1 MKKSLFKSKMT
12 AVAIAGVAIVLVALG
27 LILPGSNNLDN
38 GDMKNA
44 SAKKKIEKF
53 EDKSR
58 AKDVKKKNKPKVLK
72 EKLEFSK
79 DKSFAYTD
87 KISVRSEPYAEL
99 GSFKKDIKKA
109 GYKLASKP
117 FEINDK
123 YFAKVSIKKGKS
135 VGECEAEL
143 NKLSNVSGCERDRVF
158 KLSDDVDTAGSK
170 TVKEKPD
177 WSWED
182 LLPPWLKPKKP
193 KDKESKGYQID
204 KMNVESAW
212 NYVKDHK
219 KGKTKI
225 GAVDTGV
232 QGNHEDLQE
241 SLNKNESTCTEDAH
255 KDNGYNDLGS
265 HGSHVMGI
273 MVATTGNK
281 KGIKG
286 IATTYNN
293 NVVSALMVQ
302 AAFNSEEVKDG
313 KKVIKQYFKDEAM
326 AKGIKYAADRGCR
339 IVGLSI
345 SGLGGSSAVSEAVKY
360 ALGKGTLVVY
370 AAGNDSKDIGESGY
384 RENKNILAVISTDS
398 NDNKSG
404 FSNYGGAH
412 NKISAPGS
420 DIYSTVPNNSYS
432 HKSGT
437 SMACPAVNSVG
448 AMVAAI
454 NPSLEPQGIKRLLQN
469 TVDDLGASGYDDT
482 FGYGRV
488 NAWRAVTQA
497 ADKKS
502 VSFWYDYP
510 GLDGREECVKGAVV
524 SNGDSVGSQ
533 FPSDIDIKRPHYKL
547 KGWSTV
553 KGSNTVN
560 FTKDTKVYSN
570 MNVYA
575 VWARDKHKVEL
586 DADYDGGE
594 KIIAEIEWET
604 DLLLP
609 TPKAREGHKF
619 MGWST
624 VSNDAGHI
632 VPARYTVTKDIKLYA
647 VWKRNTHY
655 VSFDSAGGSNHPSSK
670 GIAYGDMIQSLPS
683 PGTKEGHK
691 FMGWSTVANDTGY
704 IVSVGYTVTR
714 DIKLYAVWKRNT
726 YYVSFDS
733 AGGSNHPNSMGI
745 AYGDMINSLPS
756 PGSKEG
762 HKFLGWSTVANDYR
776 EIITPAY
783 IVKKDIILYAVWE
796 TNTYNVTL
804 DARGGIFKSDSSHT
818 VRFSRKYGEAIGR
831 LPAADKL
838 HREAYEFAGWSREAN
853 DQGQDVNE
861 HAAVKGDLVIYAKW
875 KDIYLDVKY
884 YKNEANSSPAKVKSL
899 KYGSR
904 LSELLP
910 ESETAKEG
918 YDLVGYK
925 IVDDSGH
932 SFTYPV
938 SKIEDVKD
946 YVVKKSISI
955 YPMFKLQTF
964 NLKFNVNGGE
974 YSVNGDVKP
983 LDDVTYNYGDTVKL
997 TDLPDE
1003 NSLKKPNHVFLYWE
1017 YKTDSMQDYEKLP
1030 DNYVIKS
1037 DTSLRAMWDRI
1048 PAKVRFN
1055 LNGGNYMV
1063 DGKAEPLDDREYK
1076 NGDILRLSDLP
1087 NEDSLKKQ
1095 GHEFICWTYK
1105 SDDMDS
1111 YEVLPDNYVIGSSIS
1126 LLAAWKKVEVPKPK
1140 PEEPSKPV
1148 DPPKPPEPE
1157 KPPIPKKYK
1166 VSFAIGDAE
1175 GEASVLIVND
1185 GDTLGDKLPTN
1196 IHKEGMHFIG
1206 WSTKK
1211 GATYQNFYKFTKV
1224 NKNITLYPVF
1234 KTGFRKEIGKPGLTA
1249 VKANGYPKLTLKH
1262 PVANIHSAF
1271 KVYRKENNSSSKEV
1285 LVAVI
1290 QRNDEL
1296 SIFDFEA
1303 QPGKEYVYRAVAT
1316 MIDDGL
1322 EYYGES
1328 AISYVKAHKSIDL
1341 SVKLNNTGK
1350 TQLVFTPVDGAY
1362 RYKIKIR
1369 NVDMYTKGAKEEQLI
1384 DASELEKDSSG
1395 NYVYTMKDN
1404 TSGKYSVYTV
1414 EAMDGNAVL
1423 STSNEASIFKLDAV
1437 EKLKLKVKRFK
1448 KNRQVLLTFNRAK
1461 NADGYMIYKRTGKKG
1476 QFVLIK
1482 KLASKKAVIKYLDKK
1497 CKANKRY
1504 YYKVVAYKKLY
1515 GIIYRGVYS
1524 KIIGIKIK

>member
-12 AVAIAGVAIVLVALG
+12 AVAIAGVALVLVALG
-27 LILPGSNNLDN
+27 LMLPGSNNLDN

-79 DKSFAYTD
+79 DRSFAYTD

-232 QGNHEDLQE
+232 QGSHEDLQE

-286 IATTYNN
+286 IATTYDN
-293 NVVSALMVQ
+293 NVASALMVQ

-510 GLDGREECVKGAVV
+510 GLDEREECIKGAVV

-553 KGSNTVN
+553 KGSTTVN

-570 MNVYA
+570 MTVYA

-594 KIIAEIEWET
+594 KIIKEVEWGT
-604 DLLLP
+604 GILLP
-609 TPKAREGHKF
+609 TPKAREGYKF
-619 MGWST
+619 LGWST
-624 VSNDAGHI
+624 VSNDASHI
-632 VPARYTVTKDIKLYA
+632 VSEGHTVTKDIKFYA

-655 VSFDSAGGSNHPSSK
+655 VNFNSAGGS
-670 GIAYGDMIQSLPS
+670 Y
-683 PGTKEGHK
+683 
-691 FMGWSTVANDTGY
+691 
-704 IVSVGYTVTR
+704 
-714 DIKLYAVWKRNT
+714 
-726 YYVSFDS
+726 
-733 AGGSNHPNSMGI
+733 HPNSMKV

-831 LPAADKL
+831 LPAADEVY
-838 HREAYEFAGWSREAN
+838 REAYEFAGWSREAN

-884 YKNEANSSPAKVKSL
+884 YKDEANSSPAKVKSL

-904 LSELLP
+904 LGELLP

-964 NLKFNVNGGE
+964 NLKFNTNGGE

-1048 PAKVRFN
+1048 PAKVSFN
-1055 LNGGNYMV
+1055 LNGGDYMV
-1063 DGKAEPLDDREYK
+1063 DGKVETLEDRKYTY
-1076 NGDILRLSDLP
+1076 GDIIRLSDLP
-1087 NEDSLKKQ
+1087 TKDSLKKPN
-1095 GHEFICWTYK
+1095 HEFICWTYK
-1105 SDDMDS
+1105 SDDMSS
-1111 YEVLPDNYVIGSSIS
+1111 YEILPDNYVISSNIS
-1126 LLAAWKKVEVPKPK
+1126 LLAAWKKVEASKPE
-1140 PEEPSKPV
+1140 PEEPTKPV

-1157 KPPIPKKYK
+1157 KPSIPNKYK
-1166 VSFAIGDAE
+1166 VSFDIGGAE
-1175 GEASVLIVND
+1175 GDVSAIMVNAGEA
-1185 GDTLGDKLPTN
+1185 LGDKLPTN
-1196 IHKEGMHFIG
+1196 IHREGMHFMG

-1211 GATYQNFYKFTKV
+1211 GVEYQNFYKSTKV
-1224 NKNITLYPVF
+1224 NKSITLYPVF
-1234 KTGFRKEIGKPGLTA
+1234 KTGFRKAIGRPGLTA
-1249 VKANGYPKLTLKH
+1249 VKANGYPKLTIKH
-1262 PVANIHSAF
+1262 PSVNIHSAF
-1271 KVYRKENNSSSKEV
+1271 KVYRKENSSTGKEV

-1303 QPGKEYVYRAVAT
+1303 EPGKEYVYRAVAT
-1316 MIDDGL
+1316 MVEDGL

-1328 AISYVKAHKSIDL
+1328 AISYVKTHKSIDL

>member
-72 EKLEFSK
+72 GKLEFSK

-109 GYKLASKP
+109 GYKLASKL

-143 NKLSNVSGCERDRVF
+143 SKLSNVSGCERDRVF

-432 HKSGT
+432 NKSGT

-448 AMVAAI
+448 AMVAAV

-510 GLDGREECVKGAVV
+510 GLDEREECIKGAVV

-553 KGSNTVN
+553 KGSTTVN

-570 MNVYA
+570 MTVYA

-594 KIIAEIEWET
+594 KIIKEVEWGT
-604 DLLLP
+604 GILLP
-609 TPKAREGHKF
+609 TPKAREGYKF
-619 MGWST
+619 LGWST

-655 VSFDSAGGSNHPSSK
+655 VSFDSVGGS
-670 GIAYGDMIQSLPS
+670 Y
-683 PGTKEGHK
+683 
-691 FMGWSTVANDTGY
+691 
-704 IVSVGYTVTR
+704 
-714 DIKLYAVWKRNT
+714 
-726 YYVSFDS
+726 
-733 AGGSNHPNSMGI
+733 HPNSMKV

-831 LPAADKL
+831 LPAADEVY
-838 HREAYEFAGWSREAN
+838 REAYEFVGWSREAN

-884 YKNEANSSPAKVKSL
+884 YKDEANSSPAKVKSL

-904 LSELLP
+904 LGELLP

-964 NLKFNVNGGE
+964 NLKFNTNGGE

-1037 DTSLRAMWDRI
+1037 DTSLRAMWGRI
-1048 PAKVRFN
+1048 PAKVSFN
-1055 LNGGNYMV
+1055 LNGGDYMV
-1063 DGKAEPLDDREYK
+1063 DGKVETLEDRKYTY
-1076 NGDILRLSDLP
+1076 GDIIRLSDLP
-1087 NEDSLKKQ
+1087 TKDSLKKPN
-1095 GHEFICWTYK
+1095 HEFICWTYK
-1105 SDDMDS
+1105 SDDMSS
-1111 YEVLPDNYVIGSSIS
+1111 YEILPDNYVISSNIS
-1126 LLAAWKKVEVPKPK
+1126 LLAAWKKTEAPK
-1140 PEEPSKPV
+1140 PEPEEPTKPV

-1157 KPPIPKKYK
+1157 KPSIPNKYK
-1166 VSFAIGDAE
+1166 VSFDIGSAE
-1175 GEASVLIVND
+1175 GSVSEITVNA
-1185 GDTLGDKLPTN
+1185 GETLGDKLPTN
-1196 IHKEGMHFIG
+1196 IHREGMHFMG

-1211 GATYQNFYKFTKV
+1211 GVEYQNFYKSTKV
-1224 NKNITLYPVF
+1224 NKSITLYPVF
-1234 KTGFRKEIGKPGLTA
+1234 KTGFRKAIGKPGLTA
-1249 VKANGYPKLTLKH
+1249 VKANGYPKLTIKH
-1262 PVANIHSAF
+1262 PSANIHSAF
-1271 KVYRKENNSSSKEV
+1271 KVYRKENSSTGKEV

-1303 QPGKEYVYRAVAT
+1303 EPGKEYVYRAVAT
-1316 MIDDGL
+1316 MVEDGL

-1328 AISYVKAHKSIDL
+1328 AISYVKTHKSIDL

>member
-27 LILPGSNNLDN
+27 LMLPGSKNLDN
-38 GDMKNA
+38 GDIKNA
-44 SAKKKIEKF
+44 LAKKKIEKS
-53 EDKSR
+53 EDGLR

-79 DKSFAYTD
+79 DRSFAYTD

-143 NKLSNVSGCERDRVF
+143 SKLSNVSGCERDRVF

-232 QGNHEDLQE
+232 QGSHEDLQE

-510 GLDGREECVKGAVV
+510 GLDEREECIKGAVV

-553 KGSNTVN
+553 KGSTTVN

-570 MNVYA
+570 MTVYA

-594 KIIAEIEWET
+594 KIIKEVEWGT
-604 DLLLP
+604 GILLP
-609 TPKAREGHKF
+609 TPKAREGYKF
-619 MGWST
+619 LGWST
-624 VSNDAGHI
+624 VSNDASHI
-632 VPARYTVTKDIKLYA
+632 VSEGHTVTKDIKFYA

-655 VSFDSAGGSNHPSSK
+655 VNFNSAGGSYHPNSMK
-670 GIAYGDMIQSLPS
+670 VAYGDMIKSLPS
-683 PGTKEGHK
+683 PG
-691 FMGWSTVANDTGY
+691 V
-704 IVSVGYTVTR
+704 
-714 DIKLYAVWKRNT
+714 
-726 YYVSFDS
+726 
-733 AGGSNHPNSMGI
+733 
-745 AYGDMINSLPS
+745 
-756 PGSKEG
+756 KEG

-776 EIITPAY
+776 KIILPGY
-783 IVKKDIILYAVWE
+783 IVKKDVTLHAVWE
-796 TNTYNVTL
+796 INTYNITL

-831 LPAADKL
+831 LPAADEVY
-838 HREAYEFAGWSREAN
+838 REAYEFAGWSREAN

-884 YKNEANSSPAKVKSL
+884 YKDEANSSPAKVKSL

-904 LSELLP
+904 LGELLP

-964 NLKFNVNGGE
+964 NLKFNTNGGE
-974 YSVNGDVKP
+974 HSVNGDVKP

-1003 NSLKKPNHVFLYWE
+1003 SSLKKPNHVFLYWE

-1048 PAKVRFN
+1048 PAKVSFN
-1055 LNGGNYMV
+1055 LNGGDYMV
-1063 DGKAEPLDDREYK
+1063 DGKVETLEDRKYTY
-1076 NGDILRLSDLP
+1076 GDIIRLSDLP
-1087 NEDSLKKQ
+1087 TKDSLKKPN
-1095 GHEFICWTYK
+1095 HEFICWTYK
-1105 SDDMDS
+1105 SDDMSS
-1111 YEVLPDNYVIGSSIS
+1111 YEILPDNYVISSNIS
-1126 LLAAWKKVEVPKPK
+1126 LLAAWKKVEAPK
-1140 PEEPSKPV
+1140 PEPEEPTKPI

-1157 KPPIPKKYK
+1157 KPSIPNKYK
-1166 VSFAIGDAE
+1166 VSFDIGGAE
-1175 GEASVLIVND
+1175 GDVSAITVNAGEA
-1185 GDTLGDKLPTN
+1185 LGDKLPTN
-1196 IHKEGMHFIG
+1196 IHREGMHFMG

-1211 GATYQNFYKFTKV
+1211 GAEYQNFYKSTKV
-1224 NKNITLYPVF
+1224 NKSITLYPVF
-1234 KTGFRKEIGKPGLTA
+1234 KTGFRKAIGRPGLTA
-1249 VKANGYPKLTLKH
+1249 VKANGYPKLTIKH
-1262 PVANIHSAF
+1262 PSANIHSAF
-1271 KVYRKENNSSSKEV
+1271 KVYRKENSSTGKEV

-1303 QPGKEYVYRAVAT
+1303 EPGKEYVYRAVAT
-1316 MIDDGL
+1316 MVEDGL

-1328 AISYVKAHKSIDL
+1328 AISYVKTHKSIDL

-1404 TSGKYSVYTV
+1404 TSGKYFVYTV

-1461 NADGYMIYKRTGKKG
+1461 NADGYMIYKKTGKKG

-1524 KIIGIKIK
+1524 KIIGIKTK

>member
-27 LILPGSNNLDN
+27 LMLPGSKNLDN
-38 GDMKNA
+38 GDIKNA
-44 SAKKKIEKF
+44 LAKKKIEKS
-53 EDKSR
+53 EDGLR

-79 DKSFAYTD
+79 DRSFAYTD

-143 NKLSNVSGCERDRVF
+143 SKLSNVSGCERDRVF

-510 GLDGREECVKGAVV
+510 GLDEREECIKGAVV

-553 KGSNTVN
+553 KGSTTVN

-570 MNVYA
+570 MTVYA

-594 KIIAEIEWET
+594 KIIKEVEWET

-655 VSFDSAGGSNHPSSK
+655 VSFDSVGGSNHPGSI

-691 FMGWSTVANDTGY
+691 FMGWSTVANDYGK
-704 IVSVGYTVTR
+704 I
-714 DIKLYAVWKRNT
+714 
-726 YYVSFDS
+726 
-733 AGGSNHPNSMGI
+733 I
-745 AYGDMINSLPS
+745 ASS
-756 PGSKEG
+756 
-762 HKFLGWSTVANDYR
+762 
-776 EIITPAY
+776 Y
-783 IVKKDIILYAVWE
+783 IVKKDISLYAVWE
-796 TNTYNVTL
+796 KNTYNVTL

-831 LPAADKL
+831 LPAADEVY
-838 HREAYEFAGWSREAN
+838 REAYEFAGWSREAN

-884 YKNEANSSPAKVKSL
+884 YKDEANSSPAKVKSL

-904 LSELLP
+904 LGELLP

-946 YVVKKSISI
+946 YVVKKPISI

-983 LDDVTYNYGDTVKL
+983 LADVTYNYGDTVKL

-1048 PAKVRFN
+1048 PAKVSFN
-1055 LNGGNYMV
+1055 LNGGDYMV
-1063 DGKAEPLDDREYK
+1063 DGKVETLEDRKYTY
-1076 NGDILRLSDLP
+1076 GDIIRLSDLP
-1087 NEDSLKKQ
+1087 TKDSLKKPN
-1095 GHEFICWTYK
+1095 HEFICWTYK
-1105 SDDMDS
+1105 SDDMSS
-1111 YEVLPDNYVIGSSIS
+1111 YEILPDNYVISSNIS
-1126 LLAAWKKVEVPKPK
+1126 LLAAWKKVEASKPE
-1140 PEEPSKPV
+1140 PEEPTKPV

-1157 KPPIPKKYK
+1157 KPSILNKYK
-1166 VSFAIGDAE
+1166 VSFDIGGAE
-1175 GEASVLIVND
+1175 GDVSAIMVNAGEA
-1185 GDTLGDKLPTN
+1185 LGDKLPTN
-1196 IHKEGMHFIG
+1196 IHREGMHFMG

-1211 GATYQNFYKFTKV
+1211 GVEYQNFYKSTKV
-1224 NKNITLYPVF
+1224 NKSITLYPVF
-1234 KTGFRKEIGKPGLTA
+1234 KTGFRKAIGRPGLTA
-1249 VKANGYPKLTLKH
+1249 VKANGYPKLTIKH
-1262 PVANIHSAF
+1262 PSANIHSAF
-1271 KVYRKENNSSSKEV
+1271 KVYRKENSSTGKEV

-1303 QPGKEYVYRAVAT
+1303 EPGKEYVYRAVAT
-1316 MIDDGL
+1316 MVEDGL

-1341 SVKLNNTGK
+1341 SVKLNTAGK
-1350 TQLVFTPVDGAY
+1350 TQLVFTPIDGAY

-1369 NVDMYTKGAKEEQLI
+1369 NVDMYTKSAKKEQFI
-1384 DASELEKDSSG
+1384 DASKLEKDSSG
-1395 NYVYTMKDN
+1395 NCVYTIKDN
-1404 TSGKYSVYTV
+1404 TSGKYFVYTV
-1414 EAMDGNAVL
+1414 EAMDDNAVL
-1423 STSNEASIFKLDAV
+1423 STSNEAAIFRLDAV
-1437 EKLKLKVKRFK
+1437 KQFKLKVKRLK

-1461 NADGYMIYKRTGKKG
+1461 NADGYMIYKKTGKKG

>member
-87 KISVRSEPYAEL
+87 KISVRSKSYAEL

-143 NKLSNVSGCERDRVF
+143 SKLSNVSGCERDRVF

-510 GLDGREECVKGAVV
+510 GLDEREECIKGAVV

-553 KGSNTVN
+553 KGSTTVN

-594 KIIAEIEWET
+594 KIIKEVEWGT
-604 DLLLP
+604 GILLP
-609 TPKAREGHKF
+609 TPKAREGYKF
-619 MGWST
+619 LGWST
-624 VSNDAGHI
+624 VSNDASHI
-632 VPARYTVTKDIKLYA
+632 VSAGYTVTKDIKFYA

-655 VSFDSAGGSNHPSSK
+655 VNFNSAGGS
-670 GIAYGDMIQSLPS
+670 Y
-683 PGTKEGHK
+683 
-691 FMGWSTVANDTGY
+691 
-704 IVSVGYTVTR
+704 
-714 DIKLYAVWKRNT
+714 
-726 YYVSFDS
+726 
-733 AGGSNHPNSMGI
+733 HPNSMKV

-831 LPAADKL
+831 LPAADEVY
-838 HREAYEFAGWSREAN
+838 REAYEFAGWSREAN

-884 YKNEANSSPAKVKSL
+884 YKDEANSSPAKVKSL

-904 LSELLP
+904 LGELLP

-946 YVVKKSISI
+946 YVVKKPISI

-983 LDDVTYNYGDTVKL
+983 LADVTYNYGDTVKL

-1030 DNYVIKS
+1030 DNYVIRS
-1037 DTSLRAMWDRI
+1037 DISLRARWDRI
-1048 PAKVRFN
+1048 PAKVSFN
-1055 LNGGNYMV
+1055 LNGGDYMA
-1063 DGKAEPLDDREYK
+1063 DGKVETLEDRKYTY
-1076 NGDILRLSDLP
+1076 GDIIRLSDLP
-1087 NEDSLKKQ
+1087 TKDSLKKPN
-1095 GHEFICWTYK
+1095 HEFICWTYK
-1105 SDDMDS
+1105 SDDMSS
-1111 YEVLPDNYVIGSSIS
+1111 YEILPDNYVISSNIS
-1126 LLAAWKKVEVPKPK
+1126 LLAAWKKVEASKPE
-1140 PEEPSKPV
+1140 PEEPTKPV

-1157 KPPIPKKYK
+1157 KPSIPNKYK
-1166 VSFAIGDAE
+1166 VSFDIGGAE
-1175 GEASVLIVND
+1175 GDVSAIMVNAGEA
-1185 GDTLGDKLPTN
+1185 LGDKLPTN
-1196 IHKEGMHFIG
+1196 IHREGMHFMG

-1211 GATYQNFYKFTKV
+1211 GVEYQNFYKSTKV
-1224 NKNITLYPVF
+1224 NKSITLYPVF
-1234 KTGFRKEIGKPGLTA
+1234 KTGFRKAIGRPGLTA
-1249 VKANGYPKLTLKH
+1249 VKANGYPKLTIKH
-1262 PVANIHSAF
+1262 PSANIHSAF
-1271 KVYRKENNSSSKEV
+1271 KVYRKENSSTGKEV

-1303 QPGKEYVYRAVAT
+1303 EPGKEYVYRAVAT
-1316 MIDDGL
+1316 MVEDGL

-1328 AISYVKAHKSIDL
+1328 AISYVKTHKSIDL

>member
-87 KISVRSEPYAEL
+87 KISVRSKSYAEL

-143 NKLSNVSGCERDRVF
+143 SKLSNVSGCERDRVF

-286 IATTYNN
+286 IATTYDN
-293 NVVSALMVQ
+293 NVASALMVQ

-313 KKVIKQYFKDEAM
+313 KKVIKQYFKEEAM
-326 AKGIKYAADRGCR
+326 AKGIKYAADKGCR

-345 SGLGGSSAVSEAVKY
+345 SGRGGSITVSEAVKY

-370 AAGNDSKDIGESGY
+370 AAGNDSQDIGKIGY
-384 RENKNILAVISTDS
+384 ENKNILAVISTDS

-432 HKSGT
+432 NKSGT

-510 GLDGREECVKGAVV
+510 GLDEREECIKGAVV

-553 KGSNTVN
+553 KGSTTVN

-570 MNVYA
+570 MTVYA

-594 KIIAEIEWET
+594 KIIKEVEWET

-655 VSFDSAGGSNHPSSK
+655 VSFDSVGGSYHPNSMK
-670 GIAYGDMIQSLPS
+670 VAYGDMIKSLPS
-683 PGTKEGHK
+683 PG
-691 FMGWSTVANDTGY
+691 V
-704 IVSVGYTVTR
+704 
-714 DIKLYAVWKRNT
+714 
-726 YYVSFDS
+726 
-733 AGGSNHPNSMGI
+733 
-745 AYGDMINSLPS
+745 
-756 PGSKEG
+756 KEG

-776 EIITPAY
+776 EIITPSY
-783 IVKKDIILYAVWE
+783 IVKKDVTLHAVWE
-796 TNTYNVTL
+796 TNTYNITL
-804 DARGGIFKSDSSHT
+804 DARGGIFKSVSSHT
-818 VRFSRKYGEAIGR
+818 IKFSRKYGEAIGR

-838 HREAYEFAGWSREAN
+838 HREAYEFAGWSKEAN
-853 DQGQDVNE
+853 DLGQDVNE

-946 YVVKKSISI
+946 YVVKKPISI

-964 NLKFNVNGGE
+964 NLKFNTNGGE

-1048 PAKVRFN
+1048 PAKVSFN
-1055 LNGGNYMV
+1055 LNGGDYMV
-1063 DGKAEPLDDREYK
+1063 DGKVETLEDRKYTY
-1076 NGDILRLSDLP
+1076 GDIIMLSDLP
-1087 NEDSLKKQ
+1087 TKDSLKKPN
-1095 GHEFICWTYK
+1095 HEFICWTYK
-1105 SDDMDS
+1105 SDDMSS
-1111 YEVLPDNYVIGSSIS
+1111 YEILPDNYVISSNIS
-1126 LLAAWKKVEVPKPK
+1126 LLAAWKKVEAPK
-1140 PEEPSKPV
+1140 PEPEEPTKPV

-1157 KPPIPKKYK
+1157 KPSIPNKYK
-1166 VSFAIGDAE
+1166 VSFDIGGAE
-1175 GEASVLIVND
+1175 GDVSAITVNAGEA
-1185 GDTLGDKLPTN
+1185 LGDKLPTN
-1196 IHKEGMHFIG
+1196 IHREGMHFMG

-1211 GATYQNFYKFTKV
+1211 GAEYQNFYKFTKV
-1224 NKNITLYPVF
+1224 NKNITLYSVF
-1234 KTGFRKEIGKPGLTA
+1234 KTGFRKEIEKPGLTA

-1341 SVKLNNTGK
+1341 SVKLNTAGK
-1350 TQLVFTPVDGAY
+1350 TQLVFTPIDGAY

-1369 NVDMYTKGAKEEQLI
+1369 NVDMYTKSAKKEQFI
-1384 DASELEKDSSG
+1384 DASKLEKDSSG
-1395 NYVYTMKDN
+1395 NCVYTIKDN
-1404 TSGKYSVYTV
+1404 TSGKYFVYTV
-1414 EAMDGNAVL
+1414 EAMDDNAVL
-1423 STSNEASIFKLDAV
+1423 STSNEAAIFRLDAV
-1437 EKLKLKVKRFK
+1437 KQFKLKVKRLK

-1461 NADGYMIYKRTGKKG
+1461 NADGYMIYKKTGKKG

>member
-87 KISVRSEPYAEL
+87 KISVRSKSYAEL

-143 NKLSNVSGCERDRVF
+143 SKLSNVSGCERDRVF

-232 QGNHEDLQE
+232 QGSHEDLQE

-286 IATTYNN
+286 IATTYDN
-293 NVVSALMVQ
+293 NVASALMVQ

-510 GLDGREECVKGAVV
+510 GLDEREECVKGAVV

-553 KGSNTVN
+553 KGSTTVN

-570 MNVYA
+570 MTVYA
-575 VWARDKHKVEL
+575 VWARDKHRVEL

-594 KIIAEIEWET
+594 KIIKEVEWET

-655 VSFDSAGGSNHPSSK
+655 VSFDSVGGSNHPGSM
-670 GIAYGDMIQSLPS
+670 GIAYGDMIRSLPS

-691 FMGWSTVANDTGY
+691 FMGWSTVANDYGK
-704 IVSVGYTVTR
+704 I
-714 DIKLYAVWKRNT
+714 
-726 YYVSFDS
+726 
-733 AGGSNHPNSMGI
+733 I
-745 AYGDMINSLPS
+745 ASS
-756 PGSKEG
+756 
-762 HKFLGWSTVANDYR
+762 
-776 EIITPAY
+776 Y
-783 IVKKDIILYAVWE
+783 IVKKDISLYAVWE
-796 TNTYNVTL
+796 KNTYNVTL
-804 DARGGIFKSDSSHT
+804 DARGGIFKSDSSNT

-831 LPAADKL
+831 LPAADEVY
-838 HREAYEFAGWSREAN
+838 REAYEFAGWSREAN

-884 YKNEANSSPAKVKSL
+884 YKDEANSSPAKVKSL

-904 LSELLP
+904 LGELLP

-946 YVVKKSISI
+946 YVVKKPISI

-964 NLKFNVNGGE
+964 NLKFNTNGGE
-974 YSVNGDVKP
+974 HSVNGDVKP

-1003 NSLKKPNHVFLYWE
+1003 SSLKKPNHVFLYWE

-1037 DTSLRAMWDRI
+1037 DTSLRAMWGRI
-1048 PAKVRFN
+1048 PAKVSFN
-1055 LNGGNYMV
+1055 LNGGDYMV
-1063 DGKAEPLDDREYK
+1063 DGKVETLEDRKYTY
-1076 NGDILRLSDLP
+1076 GDIIRLSDLP
-1087 NEDSLKKQ
+1087 TKDSLKKPN
-1095 GHEFICWTYK
+1095 HEFICWTYK
-1105 SDDMDS
+1105 SDDMSS
-1111 YEVLPDNYVIGSSIS
+1111 YEILPDNYVISSNIS
-1126 LLAAWKKVEVPKPK
+1126 LLAAWKKVEASKPE
-1140 PEEPSKPV
+1140 PEEPTKPV

-1157 KPPIPKKYK
+1157 KPSIPNKYK
-1166 VSFAIGDAE
+1166 VSFDIGGAE
-1175 GEASVLIVND
+1175 GDVSAIMVNAGEA
-1185 GDTLGDKLPTN
+1185 LGDKLPTN
-1196 IHKEGMHFIG
+1196 IHREGMHFMG

-1211 GATYQNFYKFTKV
+1211 GVEYQNFYKSTKV
-1224 NKNITLYPVF
+1224 NKSITLYPVF
-1234 KTGFRKEIGKPGLTA
+1234 KTGFRKAIGRPGLTA
-1249 VKANGYPKLTLKH
+1249 VKANGYPKLTIKH
-1262 PVANIHSAF
+1262 PSVNIHSAF
-1271 KVYRKENNSSSKEV
+1271 KVYRKENSSTGKEV

-1303 QPGKEYVYRAVAT
+1303 EPGKEYVYRAVAT

-1328 AISYVKAHKSIDL
+1328 AISYVKTHKSIDL
-1341 SVKLNNTGK
+1341 SVKLNTAGK
-1350 TQLVFTPVDGAY
+1350 TQLVFTPIDGAY

-1369 NVDMYTKGAKEEQLI
+1369 NVDMYTKSAKKEQFI
-1384 DASELEKDSSG
+1384 DASKLEKDSSG
-1395 NYVYTMKDN
+1395 NCVYTIKDN
-1404 TSGKYSVYTV
+1404 TSGKYFVYTV
-1414 EAMDGNAVL
+1414 EAMDDNAVL
-1423 STSNEASIFKLDAV
+1423 STSNEAAIFRLDAV
-1437 EKLKLKVKRFK
+1437 KQFKLKVKRLK

-1461 NADGYMIYKRTGKKG
+1461 NADGYMIYKKTGKKG

>member
-27 LILPGSNNLDN
+27 LILPGSKNLDN
-38 GDMKNA
+38 GDLKNA
-44 SAKKKIEKF
+44 SARKKVEKS
-53 EDKSR
+53 EDRSKV
-58 AKDVKKKNKPKVLK
+58 KDVKKKNKPKVLK

-79 DKSFAYTD
+79 DRSFAYTD
-87 KISVRSEPYAEL
+87 KISVRSKPYAEL

-109 GYKLASKP
+109 GYKLTSEP

-170 TVKEKPD
+170 IVKEKPD

-182 LLPPWLKPKKP
+182 LLPPWLRPKKP

-212 NYVKDHK
+212 NYVKDNK
-219 KGKTKI
+219 KTKTKI

-281 KGIKG
+281 IGIKG

-293 NVVSALMVQ
+293 NVASALMVQ

-326 AKGIKYAADRGCR
+326 AKGIKYAADKGCR

-370 AAGNDSKDIGESGY
+370 AAGNDSKDIGESSY

-398 NDNKSG
+398 DDNKSG

-432 HKSGT
+432 NKSGT

-510 GLDGREECVKGAVV
+510 GLDEREECVKGAVV

-533 FPSDIDIKRPHYKL
+533 FPSDVDIKRPHYKL

-553 KGSNTVN
+553 KGSTTVN

-570 MNVYA
+570 MTVYA
-575 VWARDKHKVEL
+575 VWAIDKHKVEL

-594 KIIAEIEWET
+594 KIIKEVEWGT
-604 DLLLP
+604 GILLP

-691 FMGWSTVANDTGY
+691 FMGWSTVANDYGK
-704 IVSVGYTVTR
+704 I
-714 DIKLYAVWKRNT
+714 
-726 YYVSFDS
+726 
-733 AGGSNHPNSMGI
+733 I
-745 AYGDMINSLPS
+745 ASS
-756 PGSKEG
+756 
-762 HKFLGWSTVANDYR
+762 
-776 EIITPAY
+776 Y
-783 IVKKDIILYAVWE
+783 IVKKDISLYAVWE
-796 TNTYNVTL
+796 KNTYNVTL

-831 LPAADKL
+831 LPAADEVY
-838 HREAYEFAGWSREAN
+838 REAYEFAGWSREAN

-884 YKNEANSSPAKVKSL
+884 YKDEANSSPAKVKSL

-904 LSELLP
+904 LGELLP

-946 YVVKKSISI
+946 YVVKKTISI

-983 LDDVTYNYGDTVKL
+983 LADVTYNYGDTVKL

-1030 DNYVIKS
+1030 DNYVIRS
-1037 DTSLRAMWDRI
+1037 DISLRARWDRI
-1048 PAKVRFN
+1048 PAKVSFN
-1055 LNGGNYMV
+1055 LNGGDYMV
-1063 DGKAEPLDDREYK
+1063 DGKVETLEDRKYTY
-1076 NGDILRLSDLP
+1076 GDIIRLSDLP
-1087 NEDSLKKQ
+1087 TKDSLKKPN
-1095 GHEFICWTYK
+1095 HEFICWTYK
-1105 SDDMDS
+1105 SDDMSS
-1111 YEVLPDNYVIGSSIS
+1111 YEILPDNYVISSNIS
-1126 LLAAWKKVEVPKPK
+1126 LLAAWKKVEAPK
-1140 PEEPSKPV
+1140 PEPEEPTKPV

-1157 KPPIPKKYK
+1157 KPSIPNKYK
-1166 VSFAIGDAE
+1166 VSFDIGGAE
-1175 GEASVLIVND
+1175 GDVSAIMVNAGEA
-1185 GDTLGDKLPTN
+1185 LGDKLPTN
-1196 IHKEGMHFIG
+1196 IHREGMHFMG

-1211 GATYQNFYKFTKV
+1211 GVEYQNFYKSTKV
-1224 NKNITLYPVF
+1224 NKSITLYPVF
-1234 KTGFRKEIGKPGLTA
+1234 KTGFRKAIGRPGLTA
-1249 VKANGYPKLTLKH
+1249 VKANGYPKLTIKH
-1262 PVANIHSAF
+1262 PSANIHSAF
-1271 KVYRKENNSSSKEV
+1271 KVYRKENSSTGKEV

-1303 QPGKEYVYRAVAT
+1303 EPGKEYVYRAVAT
-1316 MIDDGL
+1316 MVEDGL

-1328 AISYVKAHKSIDL
+1328 AISYVKTHKSIDL

-1448 KNRQVLLTFNRAK
+1448 KNRQVSLTFNRAK

-1515 GIIYRGVYS
+1515 GIIYRGIYS
-1524 KIIGIKIK
+1524 KVTGIRVK

>member
-1 MKKSLFKSKMT
+1 MKKSSFEAKMI
-12 AVAIAGVAIVLVALG
+12 AVVIAGVAIVLVALG
-27 LILPGSNNLDN
+27 LMLPGSNNLDN

-79 DKSFAYTD
+79 DRSFAYTD
-87 KISVRSEPYAEL
+87 KISVRSKPYAEL

-109 GYKLASKP
+109 GYKLTSEP

-170 TVKEKPD
+170 IVKEKPD

-212 NYVKDHK
+212 NYVKDNK
-219 KGKTKI
+219 KTKTKI

-281 KGIKG
+281 IGIKG

-293 NVVSALMVQ
+293 NVASALMVQ

-326 AKGIKYAADRGCR
+326 SKGIKYAADKGCR
-339 IVGLSI
+339 IVGFSI

-370 AAGNDSKDIGESGY
+370 AAGNDSKDIGESSY

-398 NDNKSG
+398 DDNKSG

-432 HKSGT
+432 NKSGT

-510 GLDGREECVKGAVV
+510 GLDEREECIKGAVV

-553 KGSNTVN
+553 KGSTTVN

-570 MNVYA
+570 MTVYA

-594 KIIAEIEWET
+594 KIIKEVEWGT
-604 DLLLP
+604 GILLP
-609 TPKAREGHKF
+609 TPKAREGYKF
-619 MGWST
+619 LGWST
-624 VSNDAGHI
+624 VSNDASHI
-632 VPARYTVTKDIKLYA
+632 VSEGHTVTKDIKFYA

-655 VSFDSAGGSNHPSSK
+655 VNFNSAGGS
-670 GIAYGDMIQSLPS
+670 Y
-683 PGTKEGHK
+683 
-691 FMGWSTVANDTGY
+691 
-704 IVSVGYTVTR
+704 
-714 DIKLYAVWKRNT
+714 
-726 YYVSFDS
+726 
-733 AGGSNHPNSMGI
+733 HPNSMKV

-831 LPAADKL
+831 LPAADEVY
-838 HREAYEFAGWSREAN
+838 REAYEFAGWSREAN

-884 YKNEANSSPAKVKSL
+884 YKDEANSSPAKVKSL

-904 LSELLP
+904 LGELLP

-946 YVVKKSISI
+946 YVVKKPISI

-1017 YKTDSMQDYEKLP
+1017 YKTDSTQDYEKLP

-1037 DTSLRAMWDRI
+1037 DTSLRARWDRI
-1048 PAKVRFN
+1048 PAKVSFN
-1055 LNGGNYMV
+1055 LNGGDYMV
-1063 DGKAEPLDDREYK
+1063 DGKVETLEDRKYTY
-1076 NGDILRLSDLP
+1076 GDIIRLSDLP
-1087 NEDSLKKQ
+1087 TKDSLKKPN
-1095 GHEFICWTYK
+1095 HEFICWTYK
-1105 SDDMDS
+1105 SDAMSS
-1111 YEVLPDNYVIGSSIS
+1111 YEILPDNYVISSNIS
-1126 LLAAWKKVEVPKPK
+1126 LLAAWKKVAAPK
-1140 PEEPSKPV
+1140 PEPEEPTKPV

-1157 KPPIPKKYK
+1157 KPSIPNKYK
-1166 VSFAIGDAE
+1166 VSFDIGGAE
-1175 GEASVLIVND
+1175 GDVSAIMVNAGEA
-1185 GDTLGDKLPTN
+1185 LGDKLPTN
-1196 IHKEGMHFIG
+1196 IHREGMHFMG

-1211 GATYQNFYKFTKV
+1211 GVEYQNFYKSTKV
-1224 NKNITLYPVF
+1224 NKSITLYPVF
-1234 KTGFRKEIGKPGLTA
+1234 KTGFRKAIGRPGLTA
-1249 VKANGYPKLTLKH
+1249 VKANGYPKLTIKH
-1262 PVANIHSAF
+1262 PSVNIHSAF
-1271 KVYRKENNSSSKEV
+1271 KVYRKENSSTGKEV

-1303 QPGKEYVYRAVAT
+1303 EPGKEYVYRAVAT
-1316 MIDDGL
+1316 MVEDGL

-1328 AISYVKAHKSIDL
+1328 AISYVKTHKSIDL

-1515 GIIYRGVYS
+1515 GIIYRGIYS
-1524 KIIGIKIK
+1524 KVTGIRVK

>member
-143 NKLSNVSGCERDRVF
+143 SKLSNVSGCERDRVF

-241 SLNKNESTCTEDAH
+241 SLNKSESTCTEDAH

-510 GLDGREECVKGAVV
+510 GLDEREECIKGAVV

-553 KGSNTVN
+553 KGSTTVN

-570 MNVYA
+570 MTVYA

-594 KIIAEIEWET
+594 KIIKEVEWGT
-604 DLLLP
+604 GILLP
-609 TPKAREGHKF
+609 TPKAREGYKF
-619 MGWST
+619 LGWST

-655 VSFDSAGGSNHPSSK
+655 VNFNSAGGSYHPNSMK
-670 GIAYGDMIQSLPS
+670 VAYGDMINSLPS

-691 FMGWSTVANDTGY
+691 FMGWSTVANDYGK
-704 IVSVGYTVTR
+704 I
-714 DIKLYAVWKRNT
+714 
-726 YYVSFDS
+726 
-733 AGGSNHPNSMGI
+733 I
-745 AYGDMINSLPS
+745 ASS
-756 PGSKEG
+756 
-762 HKFLGWSTVANDYR
+762 
-776 EIITPAY
+776 Y
-783 IVKKDIILYAVWE
+783 IVKKDISLYAVWE
-796 TNTYNVTL
+796 KNTYNVTL
-804 DARGGIFKSDSSHT
+804 DARGGIFKSVSSHT
-818 VRFSRKYGEAIGR
+818 IKFSRKYGEAIGR

-838 HREAYEFAGWSREAN
+838 HREAYEFAGWSKEAN
-853 DQGQDVNE
+853 DLGQDVNE

-946 YVVKKSISI
+946 YVVKKPISI

-983 LDDVTYNYGDTVKL
+983 LADVTYNYGDTVKL

-1037 DTSLRAMWDRI
+1037 DTSLRAMWGRI
-1048 PAKVRFN
+1048 PAKVSFN
-1055 LNGGNYMV
+1055 LNGGDYMA
-1063 DGKAEPLDDREYK
+1063 DGKVETLEDRKYTY
-1076 NGDILRLSDLP
+1076 GDIIRLSDLP
-1087 NEDSLKKQ
+1087 TKDSLKKLN
-1095 GHEFICWTYK
+1095 HEFICWTYK
-1105 SDDMDS
+1105 SDDMSS
-1111 YEVLPDNYVIGSSIS
+1111 YEILPDNYVISSNIS
-1126 LLAAWKKVEVPKPK
+1126 LLAAWKKVEAPK
-1140 PEEPSKPV
+1140 PEPEEPTKPV

-1157 KPPIPKKYK
+1157 KPSIPNKYK
-1166 VSFAIGDAE
+1166 VSFDIGGAE
-1175 GEASVLIVND
+1175 GDVSAIMVNAGEA
-1185 GDTLGDKLPTN
+1185 LGDKLPTN
-1196 IHKEGMHFIG
+1196 IHREGMHFMG

-1211 GATYQNFYKFTKV
+1211 GVEYQNFYKSTKV
-1224 NKNITLYPVF
+1224 NKSITLYPVF
-1234 KTGFRKEIGKPGLTA
+1234 KTGFRKAIGRPGLTA
-1249 VKANGYPKLTLKH
+1249 VKANGYPKLTIKH
-1262 PVANIHSAF
+1262 PSANIHSAF
-1271 KVYRKENNSSSKEV
+1271 KVYRKENSSTGKEV

-1303 QPGKEYVYRAVAT
+1303 EPGKEYVYRAVAT
-1316 MIDDGL
+1316 MVEDGL

-1328 AISYVKAHKSIDL
+1328 AISYVKTHKSIDL

>member
-1 MKKSLFKSKMT
+1 MKKSSFEAKMI
-12 AVAIAGVAIVLVALG
+12 AVVIAGVAIVLVALG
-27 LILPGSNNLDN
+27 LMLPGSKNLDN
-38 GDMKNA
+38 GDLKNA
-44 SAKKKIEKF
+44 SARKKVEKS
-53 EDKSR
+53 EDRSKV
-58 AKDVKKKNKPKVLK
+58 KDVKKKNKPKVLK

-79 DKSFAYTD
+79 DRSFAYTD
-87 KISVRSEPYAEL
+87 KISVRSKPYAEL

-109 GYKLASKP
+109 GYKLTSEP

-286 IATTYNN
+286 IATTYDN
-293 NVVSALMVQ
+293 NVASALMVQ

-510 GLDGREECVKGAVV
+510 GLDEREECVKGAVV

-533 FPSDIDIKRPHYKL
+533 FPSDVDIKRPHYKL

-553 KGSNTVN
+553 KGSTTVN

-570 MNVYA
+570 MTVYA

-594 KIIAEIEWET
+594 KIIKEVEWGT
-604 DLLLP
+604 GILLP
-609 TPKAREGHKF
+609 TPKAREGYKF
-619 MGWST
+619 LGWST
-624 VSNDAGHI
+624 VSNDASHI
-632 VPARYTVTKDIKLYA
+632 VSEGHTVTKDIKFYA
-647 VWKRNTHY
+647 VWKRNTYY

-691 FMGWSTVANDTGY
+691 FM
-704 IVSVGYTVTR
+704 
-714 DIKLYAVWKRNT
+714 
-726 YYVSFDS
+726 
-733 AGGSNHPNSMGI
+733 
-745 AYGDMINSLPS
+745 
-756 PGSKEG
+756 
-762 HKFLGWSTVANDYR
+762 GWSTVANDYR

-831 LPAADKL
+831 LPAADEVY
-838 HREAYEFAGWSREAN
+838 REAYEFAGWSREAN

-884 YKNEANSSPAKVKSL
+884 YKDEANSSPAKVKSL

-904 LSELLP
+904 LGELLP

-946 YVVKKSISI
+946 YVVKKFISI

-964 NLKFNVNGGE
+964 NLKFNTNGGE
-974 YSVNGDVKP
+974 HSVNGDVKP

-1003 NSLKKPNHVFLYWE
+1003 SSLKKPNHVFLYWE

-1037 DTSLRAMWDRI
+1037 DTSLRAMWGRI
-1048 PAKVRFN
+1048 PAKVSFN
-1055 LNGGNYMV
+1055 LNGGDYMV
-1063 DGKAEPLDDREYK
+1063 DGKVETLEDRKYTY
-1076 NGDILRLSDLP
+1076 GDIIRLSDLP
-1087 NEDSLKKQ
+1087 TKDSLKKPN
-1095 GHEFICWTYK
+1095 HEFICWTYK
-1105 SDDMDS
+1105 SDAMSS
-1111 YEVLPDNYVIGSSIS
+1111 YEILPDNYVISSNIS
-1126 LLAAWKKVEVPKPK
+1126 LLAAWKKVAAPK
-1140 PEEPSKPV
+1140 PEPEEPTKPV

-1157 KPPIPKKYK
+1157 KPSIPNKYK
-1166 VSFAIGDAE
+1166 VSFDIGGAE
-1175 GEASVLIVND
+1175 GDVSAIMVNAGEA
-1185 GDTLGDKLPTN
+1185 LGDKLPTN
-1196 IHKEGMHFIG
+1196 IHREGMHFMG

-1211 GATYQNFYKFTKV
+1211 GVEYQNFYKSTKV
-1224 NKNITLYPVF
+1224 NKSITLYPVF
-1234 KTGFRKEIGKPGLTA
+1234 KTGFRKAIGRPGLTA
-1249 VKANGYPKLTLKH
+1249 VKANGYPKLTIKH
-1262 PVANIHSAF
+1262 PSANIHSAF
-1271 KVYRKENNSSSKEV
+1271 KVYRKENSSTGKEV

-1303 QPGKEYVYRAVAT
+1303 EPGKEYVYRAVAT
-1316 MIDDGL
+1316 MVEDGL

-1328 AISYVKAHKSIDL
+1328 AISYVKTHKSIDL

-1448 KNRQVLLTFNRAK
+1448 KNRQVSLTFNRAK

>member
-87 KISVRSEPYAEL
+87 KISVRSKPYAEL

-143 NKLSNVSGCERDRVF
+143 SKLSNVSGCERDRVF

-241 SLNKNESTCTEDAH
+241 SLNKSESTCTEDAH

-326 AKGIKYAADRGCR
+326 AKGIKYAADKGCR

-510 GLDGREECVKGAVV
+510 GLDEREECIKGAVV

-553 KGSNTVN
+553 KGSTTVN

-570 MNVYA
+570 MTVYA

-594 KIIAEIEWET
+594 KIIKEVEWGT
-604 DLLLP
+604 GILLP
-609 TPKAREGHKF
+609 TPKAREGYKF
-619 MGWST
+619 LGWST
-624 VSNDAGHI
+624 VSNDASHI
-632 VPARYTVTKDIKLYA
+632 VSAGYTVTKDIKFYA

-655 VSFDSAGGSNHPSSK
+655 VNFNSAGGSFHPSSIK
-670 GIAYGDMIQSLPS
+670 VAYGDMIQSLPS

-691 FMGWSTVANDTGY
+691 FMGWSTVAND
-704 IVSVGYTVTR
+704 
-714 DIKLYAVWKRNT
+714 
-726 YYVSFDS
+726 
-733 AGGSNHPNSMGI
+733 
-745 AYGDMINSLPS
+745 YG
-756 PGSKEG
+756 K
-762 HKFLGWSTVANDYR
+762 
-776 EIITPAY
+776 IITPAY
-783 IVKKDIILYAVWE
+783 IVKKDVTLHAVWE
-796 TNTYNVTL
+796 TNTYNITL

-831 LPAADKL
+831 LPAADEVY
-838 HREAYEFAGWSREAN
+838 REAYEFAGWSREAN

-861 HAAVKGDLVIYAKW
+861 HAAVKGDLDIYAKW

-884 YKNEANSSPAKVKSL
+884 YKDEANSSPAKIEKL

-946 YVVKKSISI
+946 YVVKKPISI

-1003 NSLKKPNHVFLYWE
+1003 SSLKKPNHVFLYWE

-1048 PAKVRFN
+1048 PAKMSFN
-1055 LNGGNYMV
+1055 LNGGDYMV
-1063 DGKAEPLDDREYK
+1063 DGKVETLEDRKYTY
-1076 NGDILRLSDLP
+1076 GDIIRLSDLP
-1087 NEDSLKKQ
+1087 TKDSLKKPD
-1095 GHEFICWTYK
+1095 HEFICWTYK
-1105 SDDMDS
+1105 SDDMSS
-1111 YEVLPDNYVIGSSIS
+1111 YEILPDNYVISSNIS
-1126 LLAAWKKVEVPKPK
+1126 LLVAWKKVEAPK
-1140 PEEPSKPV
+1140 PEPEEPTKPV

-1157 KPPIPKKYK
+1157 KPSIPNKYK
-1166 VSFAIGDAE
+1166 VSFDIGGAE
-1175 GEASVLIVND
+1175 GDVSAITVNAGEA
-1185 GDTLGDKLPTN
+1185 LGDKLPTN
-1196 IHKEGMHFIG
+1196 IHREGMHFMG

-1211 GATYQNFYKFTKV
+1211 GVEYQNFYKSTKV
-1224 NKNITLYPVF
+1224 NKSITLYPVF
-1234 KTGFRKEIGKPGLTA
+1234 KTGFRKAIGRPGLTA
-1249 VKANGYPKLTLKH
+1249 VKANGYPKLTIKH
-1262 PVANIHSAF
+1262 PSANIHSAF
-1271 KVYRKENNSSSKEV
+1271 KVYRKENSSTGKEV

-1303 QPGKEYVYRAVAT
+1303 EPGKEYVYRAVAT
-1316 MIDDGL
+1316 MVEDGL

-1328 AISYVKAHKSIDL
+1328 AISYVKTHKSIDL

-1369 NVDMYTKGAKEEQLI
+1369 DVDMYTKGAKKEQLI

>member
-27 LILPGSNNLDN
+27 LMLPGSNNLDN

-143 NKLSNVSGCERDRVF
+143 SKLSNVSGCERDRVF

-286 IATTYNN
+286 IATTYDN
-293 NVVSALMVQ
+293 NVASALMVQ

-510 GLDGREECVKGAVV
+510 GLDEREECIKGAVV

-553 KGSNTVN
+553 KGSTTVN

-570 MNVYA
+570 MTVYA

-594 KIIAEIEWET
+594 KIIKEVEWGT
-604 DLLLP
+604 GILLP
-609 TPKAREGHKF
+609 TPKAREGYKF
-619 MGWST
+619 LGWST
-624 VSNDAGHI
+624 VSNDASHI
-632 VPARYTVTKDIKLYA
+632 VSEGHTVTKDIKFYA

-655 VSFDSAGGSNHPSSK
+655 VNFNSAGGS
-670 GIAYGDMIQSLPS
+670 Y
-683 PGTKEGHK
+683 
-691 FMGWSTVANDTGY
+691 
-704 IVSVGYTVTR
+704 
-714 DIKLYAVWKRNT
+714 
-726 YYVSFDS
+726 
-733 AGGSNHPNSMGI
+733 HPNSMKV

-831 LPAADKL
+831 LPAADEVY
-838 HREAYEFAGWSREAN
+838 REAYEFAGWSREAN

-884 YKNEANSSPAKVKSL
+884 YKDEANSSPAKVKSL

-904 LSELLP
+904 LGELLP

-964 NLKFNVNGGE
+964 NLKFNTNGGE

-1048 PAKVRFN
+1048 PAKVSFN
-1055 LNGGNYMV
+1055 LNGGDYMV
-1063 DGKAEPLDDREYK
+1063 DGKVETLEDRKYTY
-1076 NGDILRLSDLP
+1076 GDIIRLSDLP
-1087 NEDSLKKQ
+1087 TKDSLKKPN
-1095 GHEFICWTYK
+1095 HEFICWTYK
-1105 SDDMDS
+1105 SDDMSS
-1111 YEVLPDNYVIGSSIS
+1111 YEILPDNYVISSNIS
-1126 LLAAWKKVEVPKPK
+1126 LLAAWKKVEASKPE
-1140 PEEPSKPV
+1140 PEEPTKPV

-1157 KPPIPKKYK
+1157 KPSIPNKYK
-1166 VSFAIGDAE
+1166 VSFDIGAAE
-1175 GEASVLIVND
+1175 GDVSAIMVNAGEA
-1185 GDTLGDKLPTN
+1185 LGDKLPTN
-1196 IHKEGMHFIG
+1196 IHREGMHFMG

-1211 GATYQNFYKFTKV
+1211 GVEYQNFYKSTKV
-1224 NKNITLYPVF
+1224 NKSITLYPVF
-1234 KTGFRKEIGKPGLTA
+1234 KTGFRKAIGRPGLTA
-1249 VKANGYPKLTLKH
+1249 VKANGYPKLTIKH
-1262 PVANIHSAF
+1262 PSANIHSAF
-1271 KVYRKENNSSSKEV
+1271 KVYRKENSSTGKEV

-1303 QPGKEYVYRAVAT
+1303 EPGKEYVYRAVAT
-1316 MIDDGL
+1316 MVEDGL

-1328 AISYVKAHKSIDL
+1328 AISYVKTHKSIDL

-1369 NVDMYTKGAKEEQLI
+1369 DVDMYTKGAKKEQLI

-1515 GIIYRGVYS
+1515 GIIYRGIYS
-1524 KIIGIKIK
+1524 KVTDIRVK

>member
-143 NKLSNVSGCERDRVF
+143 SKLSNVSGCERDRVF

-510 GLDGREECVKGAVV
+510 GLDEREECVKGAVV

-553 KGSNTVN
+553 KGSTTVN

-575 VWARDKHKVEL
+575 VWAIDKHKVEL

-594 KIIAEIEWET
+594 KIIKEVEWGT
-604 DLLLP
+604 GVLLP
-609 TPKAREGHKF
+609 TPKAREGYKF
-619 MGWST
+619 LGWST
-624 VSNDAGHI
+624 VSNDASHI
-632 VPARYTVTKDIKLYA
+632 VSAGYTVTKDIKFYA

-655 VSFDSAGGSNHPSSK
+655 VNFNSAGGSFHPSSIK
-670 GIAYGDMIQSLPS
+670 VAYGDMIKSLPS
-683 PGTKEGHK
+683 PGVKEGHK
-691 FMGWSTVANDTGY
+691 F
-704 IVSVGYTVTR
+704 R
-714 DIKLYAVWKRNT
+714 
-726 YYVSFDS
+726 
-733 AGGSNHPNSMGI
+733 
-745 AYGDMINSLPS
+745 
-756 PGSKEG
+756 
-762 HKFLGWSTVANDYR
+762 GWSTVANDYR
-776 EIITPAY
+776 KIILPGY
-783 IVKKDIILYAVWE
+783 VVKKDVTLHAVWE
-796 TNTYNVTL
+796 TNTYNITL

-831 LPAADKL
+831 LPAADEVY
-838 HREAYEFAGWSREAN
+838 REAYEFAGWSREAN

-884 YKNEANSSPAKVKSL
+884 YKDEANSSPAKVKSL

-904 LSELLP
+904 LGELLP

-946 YVVKKSISI
+946 YVVKKPISI

-983 LDDVTYNYGDTVKL
+983 LADVTYNYGDTVKL

-1048 PAKVRFN
+1048 PAKVSFN
-1055 LNGGNYMV
+1055 LNGGDYMV
-1063 DGKAEPLDDREYK
+1063 DGKVETLEDRKYTY
-1076 NGDILRLSDLP
+1076 GDIIRLSDLP
-1087 NEDSLKKQ
+1087 TKDSLKKPN
-1095 GHEFICWTYK
+1095 HEFICWTYK
-1105 SDDMDS
+1105 SDDMSS
-1111 YEVLPDNYVIGSSIS
+1111 YEILPDNYVISSNIS
-1126 LLAAWKKVEVPKPK
+1126 LLAAWKKVEASKPE
-1140 PEEPSKPV
+1140 PEEPTKPV

-1157 KPPIPKKYK
+1157 KPSIPNKYK
-1166 VSFAIGDAE
+1166 VSFDIGGAE
-1175 GEASVLIVND
+1175 GDVSAITVNAGEA
-1185 GDTLGDKLPTN
+1185 LGDKLPTN
-1196 IHKEGMHFIG
+1196 IHREGMHFMG

-1211 GATYQNFYKFTKV
+1211 GAEYQNFYKSTKV
-1224 NKNITLYPVF
+1224 NKSITLYPVF
-1234 KTGFRKEIGKPGLTA
+1234 KTGFRKAIGRPGLTA
-1249 VKANGYPKLTLKH
+1249 VKANGYPKLTIKH
-1262 PVANIHSAF
+1262 PSANIHSAF
-1271 KVYRKENNSSSKEV
+1271 KVYRKENSSTGKEV

-1303 QPGKEYVYRAVAT
+1303 EPGKEYVYRAVAT
-1316 MIDDGL
+1316 MVEDGL

-1328 AISYVKAHKSIDL
+1328 AISYVKTHKSIDL

-1384 DASELEKDSSG
+1384 DAFELEKDSSG

-1515 GIIYRGVYS
+1515 GIIYRGIYS
-1524 KIIGIKIK
+1524 KVTGIRVK

>member
-27 LILPGSNNLDN
+27 LMLPGSKNLDN

-87 KISVRSEPYAEL
+87 KISVRSKSYAEL

-143 NKLSNVSGCERDRVF
+143 SKLSNVSGCERDRVF

-510 GLDGREECVKGAVV
+510 GLDEREECVKGAVV

-575 VWARDKHKVEL
+575 VWAIDKHKVEL

-594 KIIAEIEWET
+594 KIIKEVEWGT
-604 DLLLP
+604 GILLP
-609 TPKAREGHKF
+609 TPKAREGYKF
-619 MGWST
+619 LGWST
-624 VSNDAGHI
+624 VSNDASHI
-632 VPARYTVTKDIKLYA
+632 VSAGYTVTRDIKLYA

-655 VSFDSAGGSNHPSSK
+655 VSFDSAGGS
-670 GIAYGDMIQSLPS
+670 Y
-683 PGTKEGHK
+683 
-691 FMGWSTVANDTGY
+691 
-704 IVSVGYTVTR
+704 
-714 DIKLYAVWKRNT
+714 
-726 YYVSFDS
+726 
-733 AGGSNHPNSMGI
+733 HPNSMKV

-831 LPAADKL
+831 LPAADEVY
-838 HREAYEFAGWSREAN
+838 REAYEFAGWSREAN

-884 YKNEANSSPAKVKSL
+884 YKDEANSSPAKIEKL

-904 LSELLP
+904 LSSLLP
-910 ESETAKEG
+910 ENETAKEG

-925 IVDDSGH
+925 TVDSSGYTL
-932 SFTYPV
+932 TYPI
-938 SKIEDVKD
+938 SKTEDMKD
-946 YVVKKSISI
+946 YVIKKSISI
-955 YPMFKLQTF
+955 YPVFKLKIF

-974 YSVNGDVKP
+974 YSVNGNVKP
-983 LDDVTYNYGDTVKL
+983 LDDVTYNYGDILKL
-997 TDLPDE
+997 SDLPDE

-1017 YKTDSMQDYEKLP
+1017 YKDSKMQDYERLP

-1037 DTSLRAMWDRI
+1037 DISLRAMWDRI

-1211 GATYQNFYKFTKV
+1211 GVEYQNFYKSTKV
-1224 NKNITLYPVF
+1224 NKSITLYPVF
-1234 KTGFRKEIGKPGLTA
+1234 KTGFRKAIGRPGLTA
-1249 VKANGYPKLTLKH
+1249 VKANGYPKLTIKH
-1262 PVANIHSAF
+1262 PSANIHSAF
-1271 KVYRKENNSSSKEV
+1271 KVYRKENSSTGKEV

-1303 QPGKEYVYRAVAT
+1303 EPGKEYVYRAVAT
-1316 MIDDGL
+1316 MVEDGL

-1328 AISYVKAHKSIDL
+1328 AISYVKTHKSIDL

-1482 KLASKKAVIKYLDKK
+1482 KLASKKAIIKYLDKK

>member
-12 AVAIAGVAIVLVALG
+12 AVAIAGVALVLVALG
-27 LILPGSNNLDN
+27 LMLPGSNNLDN

-79 DKSFAYTD
+79 DRSFAYTD
-87 KISVRSEPYAEL
+87 KISVRSKSYAEL

-232 QGNHEDLQE
+232 QGSHEDLQE

-286 IATTYNN
+286 IATTYDN
-293 NVVSALMVQ
+293 NVASALMVQ

-510 GLDGREECVKGAVV
+510 GLDEREECIKGAVV

-553 KGSNTVN
+553 KGSTTVN

-594 KIIAEIEWET
+594 KIIKEVEWGT
-604 DLLLP
+604 GILLP
-609 TPKAREGHKF
+609 TPKAREGYKF
-619 MGWST
+619 LGWST
-624 VSNDAGHI
+624 VSNDASHI
-632 VPARYTVTKDIKLYA
+632 VSEGHTVTKDIKFYA

-655 VSFDSAGGSNHPSSK
+655 VNFNSAGGS
-670 GIAYGDMIQSLPS
+670 Y
-683 PGTKEGHK
+683 
-691 FMGWSTVANDTGY
+691 
-704 IVSVGYTVTR
+704 
-714 DIKLYAVWKRNT
+714 
-726 YYVSFDS
+726 
-733 AGGSNHPNSMGI
+733 HPNSMKV

-831 LPAADKL
+831 LPAADEVY
-838 HREAYEFAGWSREAN
+838 REAYEFAGWSREAN

-884 YKNEANSSPAKVKSL
+884 YKDEANSSPAKVKSL

-904 LSELLP
+904 LGELLP

-946 YVVKKSISI
+946 YVVKKFISI

-964 NLKFNVNGGE
+964 NLKFNTNGGE
-974 YSVNGDVKP
+974 HSVNGDVKP

-1003 NSLKKPNHVFLYWE
+1003 SSLKKPNHVFLYWE

-1037 DTSLRAMWDRI
+1037 DTSLRAMWGRI
-1048 PAKVRFN
+1048 PAKVSFN
-1055 LNGGNYMV
+1055 LNGGDYMV
-1063 DGKAEPLDDREYK
+1063 DGKVETLEDRKYTY
-1076 NGDILRLSDLP
+1076 GDIIRLSDLP
-1087 NEDSLKKQ
+1087 TKDSLKKPN
-1095 GHEFICWTYK
+1095 HEFICWTYK
-1105 SDDMDS
+1105 SDDMSS
-1111 YEVLPDNYVIGSSIS
+1111 YEILPDNYVISSNIS
-1126 LLAAWKKVEVPKPK
+1126 LLAAWKKVEAPK
-1140 PEEPSKPV
+1140 PEPEEPTKPV

-1157 KPPIPKKYK
+1157 KPSIPNKYK
-1166 VSFAIGDAE
+1166 VSFDIGGAE
-1175 GEASVLIVND
+1175 GDVSAIMVNAGEA
-1185 GDTLGDKLPTN
+1185 LGDKLPTN
-1196 IHKEGMHFIG
+1196 IHREGMHFMG

-1211 GATYQNFYKFTKV
+1211 GAEYQNFYKSTKV
-1224 NKNITLYPVF
+1224 NKSITLYPVF
-1234 KTGFRKEIGKPGLTA
+1234 KTGFRKAIGRPGLTA
-1249 VKANGYPKLTLKH
+1249 VKANGYPKLTIKH
-1262 PVANIHSAF
+1262 PSANIHSAF
-1271 KVYRKENNSSSKEV
+1271 KVYRKENSSTGKEV

-1303 QPGKEYVYRAVAT
+1303 EPGKEYVYRAVAT
-1316 MIDDGL
+1316 MVEDGL

-1328 AISYVKAHKSIDL
+1328 AISYVKTHKSIDL

-1369 NVDMYTKGAKEEQLI
+1369 DVDMYTKGAKKEQLI

-1404 TSGKYSVYTV
+1404 TSGKYFVYMV

-1437 EKLKLKVKRFK
+1437 ERFKLKVKRFK

-1461 NADGYMIYKRTGKKG
+1461 NADGYMIYKKTGKKG

-1482 KLASKKAVIKYLDKK
+1482 KLASKKATIKYLDKK

-1515 GIIYRGVYS
+1515 GIIYRGIYS
-1524 KIIGIKIK
+1524 KVIGIRVK

>member
-12 AVAIAGVAIVLVALG
+12 AVAIAGVALVLVALG
-27 LILPGSNNLDN
+27 LMLPGSNNLDN

-79 DKSFAYTD
+79 DRSFAYTD
-87 KISVRSEPYAEL
+87 KISVRSKSYAEL

-232 QGNHEDLQE
+232 QGSHEDLQE

-286 IATTYNN
+286 IATTYDN
-293 NVVSALMVQ
+293 NVASALMVQ

-326 AKGIKYAADRGCR
+326 AKGIKYVADRGCR

-510 GLDGREECVKGAVV
+510 GLDEREECIKGAVV

-553 KGSNTVN
+553 KGSTTVN

-570 MNVYA
+570 MTVYA

-594 KIIAEIEWET
+594 KIIKEVEWGT
-604 DLLLP
+604 GILLP
-609 TPKAREGHKF
+609 TPKAREGYKF
-619 MGWST
+619 LGWST
-624 VSNDAGHI
+624 VSNDASHI
-632 VPARYTVTKDIKLYA
+632 VSEGHTVTKDIKFYA

-655 VSFDSAGGSNHPSSK
+655 VNFNSAGGS
-670 GIAYGDMIQSLPS
+670 Y
-683 PGTKEGHK
+683 
-691 FMGWSTVANDTGY
+691 
-704 IVSVGYTVTR
+704 
-714 DIKLYAVWKRNT
+714 
-726 YYVSFDS
+726 
-733 AGGSNHPNSMGI
+733 HPNSMKV

-831 LPAADKL
+831 LPAADEVY
-838 HREAYEFAGWSREAN
+838 REAYEFAGWSREAN

-884 YKNEANSSPAKVKSL
+884 YKDEANSSPAKVKSL

-904 LSELLP
+904 LGELLP

-946 YVVKKSISI
+946 YVVKKFISI

-964 NLKFNVNGGE
+964 NLKFNTNGGE
-974 YSVNGDVKP
+974 HSVNGDVKP

-1003 NSLKKPNHVFLYWE
+1003 SSLKKPNHVFLYWE

-1037 DTSLRAMWDRI
+1037 DTSLRAMWGRI
-1048 PAKVRFN
+1048 PAKVSFN
-1055 LNGGNYMV
+1055 LNGGDYMV
-1063 DGKAEPLDDREYK
+1063 DGKVETLEDRKYTY
-1076 NGDILRLSDLP
+1076 GDIIRLSDLP
-1087 NEDSLKKQ
+1087 TKDSLKKPN
-1095 GHEFICWTYK
+1095 HEFICWTYK
-1105 SDDMDS
+1105 SDDMSS
-1111 YEVLPDNYVIGSSIS
+1111 YEILPDNYVISSNIS
-1126 LLAAWKKVEVPKPK
+1126 LLAAWKKVEAPK
-1140 PEEPSKPV
+1140 PEPEEPTKPV

-1157 KPPIPKKYK
+1157 KPSIPNKYK
-1166 VSFAIGDAE
+1166 VSFDIGGAE
-1175 GEASVLIVND
+1175 GDVSAIMVNAGEA
-1185 GDTLGDKLPTN
+1185 LGDKLPTN
-1196 IHKEGMHFIG
+1196 IHREGMHFMG

-1211 GATYQNFYKFTKV
+1211 GAEYQNFYKSTKV
-1224 NKNITLYPVF
+1224 NKSITLYPVF
-1234 KTGFRKEIGKPGLTA
+1234 KTGFRKAIGRPGLTA
-1249 VKANGYPKLTLKH
+1249 VKANGYPKLTIKH
-1262 PVANIHSAF
+1262 PSANIHSAF
-1271 KVYRKENNSSSKEV
+1271 KVYRKENSSTGKEV

-1303 QPGKEYVYRAVAT
+1303 EPGKEYVYRAVAT
-1316 MIDDGL
+1316 MVEDGL

-1328 AISYVKAHKSIDL
+1328 AISYVKTHKSIDL

-1369 NVDMYTKGAKEEQLI
+1369 DVDMYTKGAKKEQLI

-1404 TSGKYSVYTV
+1404 TSGKYFVYMV

-1437 EKLKLKVKRFK
+1437 ERFKLKVKRFK

-1461 NADGYMIYKRTGKKG
+1461 NADGYMIYKKTGKKG

-1482 KLASKKAVIKYLDKK
+1482 KLASKKATIKYLDKK

-1515 GIIYRGVYS
+1515 GIIYRGIYS
-1524 KIIGIKIK
+1524 KVTGIRVK

>member
-143 NKLSNVSGCERDRVF
+143 SKLSNVSGCERDRVF

-232 QGNHEDLQE
+232 QGSHEDLQE

-286 IATTYNN
+286 IATTYDN
-293 NVVSALMVQ
+293 NVASALMVQ

-510 GLDGREECVKGAVV
+510 GLDEREECIKGAVV

-533 FPSDIDIKRPHYKL
+533 FPLDIDIKRPHYKL

-553 KGSNTVN
+553 KGSTTVN

-570 MNVYA
+570 MTVYA

-594 KIIAEIEWET
+594 KIIKEVEWGT
-604 DLLLP
+604 GILLP
-609 TPKAREGHKF
+609 TPKAREGYKF
-619 MGWST
+619 LGWST
-624 VSNDAGHI
+624 VSNDASHI
-632 VPARYTVTKDIKLYA
+632 VSEGHTVTKDIKFYA

-655 VSFDSAGGSNHPSSK
+655 VNFNSAGGS
-670 GIAYGDMIQSLPS
+670 Y
-683 PGTKEGHK
+683 
-691 FMGWSTVANDTGY
+691 
-704 IVSVGYTVTR
+704 
-714 DIKLYAVWKRNT
+714 
-726 YYVSFDS
+726 
-733 AGGSNHPNSMGI
+733 HPNSMKV

-831 LPAADKL
+831 LPAADEVY
-838 HREAYEFAGWSREAN
+838 REAYEFAGWSREAN

-884 YKNEANSSPAKVKSL
+884 YKDEANSSPAKVKSL

-904 LSELLP
+904 LGELLP

-964 NLKFNVNGGE
+964 NLKFNTNGGE

-1048 PAKVRFN
+1048 PAKVSFN
-1055 LNGGNYMV
+1055 LNGGDYMV
-1063 DGKAEPLDDREYK
+1063 DGKVETLEDRKYTY
-1076 NGDILRLSDLP
+1076 GDIIRLSDLP
-1087 NEDSLKKQ
+1087 TKDSLKKPN
-1095 GHEFICWTYK
+1095 HEFICWTYK
-1105 SDDMDS
+1105 SDDMSS
-1111 YEVLPDNYVIGSSIS
+1111 YEILPDNYVISSNIS
-1126 LLAAWKKVEVPKPK
+1126 LLAAWKKVEASKPE
-1140 PEEPSKPV
+1140 PEEPTKPV

-1157 KPPIPKKYK
+1157 KPSIPNKYK
-1166 VSFAIGDAE
+1166 VSFDIGGAE
-1175 GEASVLIVND
+1175 GDVSAIMVNAGEA
-1185 GDTLGDKLPTN
+1185 LGDKLPTN
-1196 IHKEGMHFIG
+1196 IHREGMHFMG

-1211 GATYQNFYKFTKV
+1211 GVEYQNFYKSTKV
-1224 NKNITLYPVF
+1224 NKSITLYPVF
-1234 KTGFRKEIGKPGLTA
+1234 KTGFRKAIGRPGLTA
-1249 VKANGYPKLTLKH
+1249 VKANGYPKLTIKH
-1262 PVANIHSAF
+1262 PSVNIHSAF
-1271 KVYRKENNSSSKEV
+1271 KVYRKENSSTGKEV

-1303 QPGKEYVYRAVAT
+1303 EPGKEYVYRAVAT
-1316 MIDDGL
+1316 MVEDGL

-1328 AISYVKAHKSIDL
+1328 AISYVKTHKSIDL

>member
-12 AVAIAGVAIVLVALG
+12 AVAIAGVATVLVALG
-27 LILPGSNNLDN
+27 LMLPGSKNLDN

-44 SAKKKIEKF
+44 SAKKIEKS

-79 DKSFAYTD
+79 DRSFAYTD
-87 KISVRSEPYAEL
+87 KISVRSKPYAEL
-99 GSFKKDIKKA
+99 DSFKKDIKKA

-143 NKLSNVSGCERDRVF
+143 SKLSNVSGCERDRVF

-232 QGNHEDLQE
+232 QGSHEDLQE

-286 IATTYNN
+286 IATTYDN
-293 NVVSALMVQ
+293 NVASALMVQ

-510 GLDGREECVKGAVV
+510 GLDEREECVKGAVV

-575 VWARDKHKVEL
+575 VWAIDKHKVEL
-586 DADYDGGE
+586 YADYDGGE
-594 KIIAEIEWET
+594 KIIKEVEWGT
-604 DLLLP
+604 GILLP
-609 TPKAREGHKF
+609 TPKAREGYKF
-619 MGWST
+619 LGWST
-624 VSNDAGHI
+624 VSNDASHI
-632 VPARYTVTKDIKLYA
+632 VSAGYTVTKDIKFYA

-655 VSFDSAGGSNHPSSK
+655 VNFNSAGGSFHPSSIK
-670 GIAYGDMIQSLPS
+670 VAYGDMI
-683 PGTKEGHK
+683 K
-691 FMGWSTVANDTGY
+691 
-704 IVSVGYTVTR
+704 
-714 DIKLYAVWKRNT
+714 
-726 YYVSFDS
+726 
-733 AGGSNHPNSMGI
+733 
-745 AYGDMINSLPS
+745 SLPS

-831 LPAADKL
+831 LPAADEVY
-838 HREAYEFAGWSREAN
+838 REAYEFAGWSREAN

-884 YKNEANSSPAKVKSL
+884 YKDEANSSPAKVKSL

-946 YVVKKSISI
+946 YVVKKPISI

-964 NLKFNVNGGE
+964 NLKFNTNGGE
-974 YSVNGDVKP
+974 HSVNGDVKP

-1003 NSLKKPNHVFLYWE
+1003 SSLKKPNHVFLYWE

-1037 DTSLRAMWDRI
+1037 DTSLRAMWGRI
-1048 PAKVRFN
+1048 PAKVSFN
-1055 LNGGNYMV
+1055 LNGGDYMV
-1063 DGKAEPLDDREYK
+1063 DGKVETLEDRKYTY
-1076 NGDILRLSDLP
+1076 GDIIRLSDLP
-1087 NEDSLKKQ
+1087 TKDSLKKPN
-1095 GHEFICWTYK
+1095 HEFICWTYK
-1105 SDDMDS
+1105 SDDMSS
-1111 YEVLPDNYVIGSSIS
+1111 YEILPDNYVISSNIS
-1126 LLAAWKKVEVPKPK
+1126 LLAAWKKVEAPK
-1140 PEEPSKPV
+1140 PEPEEPTKPI

-1157 KPPIPKKYK
+1157 KPSIPNKYK
-1166 VSFAIGDAE
+1166 VSFDIGGAE
-1175 GEASVLIVND
+1175 GDVSAITVNAGEA
-1185 GDTLGDKLPTN
+1185 LGDKLPTN
-1196 IHKEGMHFIG
+1196 IHREGMHFMG

-1211 GATYQNFYKFTKV
+1211 GAEYQNFYKSTKV
-1224 NKNITLYPVF
+1224 NKSITLYPVF
-1234 KTGFRKEIGKPGLTA
+1234 KTGFRKAIGRPGLTA
-1249 VKANGYPKLTLKH
+1249 VKANGYPKLTIKY
-1262 PVANIHSAF
+1262 PSANIHSAF
-1271 KVYRKENNSSSKEV
+1271 KVYRKENSSTGKEV

-1303 QPGKEYVYRAVAT
+1303 EPGKEYVYRAVAT
-1316 MIDDGL
+1316 MVEDGL

-1328 AISYVKAHKSIDL
+1328 AISYVKTHKSIDL

-1524 KIIGIKIK
+1524 KVIGIRVK

>member
-87 KISVRSEPYAEL
+87 KISVRSKSYAEL

-143 NKLSNVSGCERDRVF
+143 SKLSNVSGCERDRVF

-398 NDNKSG
+398 NDNKSS

-510 GLDGREECVKGAVV
+510 GLDEREECVKGAVV

-575 VWARDKHKVEL
+575 VWAIDKHKVEL

-594 KIIAEIEWET
+594 KIIKEVEWGT
-604 DLLLP
+604 GILLP
-609 TPKAREGHKF
+609 TPKAREGYKF
-619 MGWST
+619 LGWST
-624 VSNDAGHI
+624 VSNDASHI
-632 VPARYTVTKDIKLYA
+632 VSEGHTVTKDIKFYA

-655 VSFDSAGGSNHPSSK
+655 VNFNSAGGS
-670 GIAYGDMIQSLPS
+670 Y
-683 PGTKEGHK
+683 
-691 FMGWSTVANDTGY
+691 
-704 IVSVGYTVTR
+704 
-714 DIKLYAVWKRNT
+714 
-726 YYVSFDS
+726 
-733 AGGSNHPNSMGI
+733 HPNSMKV

-831 LPAADKL
+831 LPAADEVY
-838 HREAYEFAGWSREAN
+838 REAYEFAGWSREAN

-884 YKNEANSSPAKVKSL
+884 YKDEANSSPAKVKSL

-904 LSELLP
+904 LGELLP

-946 YVVKKSISI
+946 YVVKKPISI

-983 LDDVTYNYGDTVKL
+983 LADVTYNYGDTVKL

-1048 PAKVRFN
+1048 PAKVSFN
-1055 LNGGNYMV
+1055 LNGGDYMV
-1063 DGKAEPLDDREYK
+1063 DGKVEILEDRKYTY
-1076 NGDILRLSDLP
+1076 GDIIRLSDLP
-1087 NEDSLKKQ
+1087 TKDSLKKPN
-1095 GHEFICWTYK
+1095 HEFICWTYK
-1105 SDDMDS
+1105 SDDMSS
-1111 YEVLPDNYVIGSSIS
+1111 YEILPDNYVISSNIS
-1126 LLAAWKKVEVPKPK
+1126 LLAAWKKVEAPK
-1140 PEEPSKPV
+1140 PEPEEPTKPV

-1157 KPPIPKKYK
+1157 KPSIPNKYK
-1166 VSFAIGDAE
+1166 VSFDIGGAE
-1175 GEASVLIVND
+1175 GDVSAIMVNAGEA
-1185 GDTLGDKLPTN
+1185 LGDKLPTN
-1196 IHKEGMHFIG
+1196 IHREGMHFMG

-1211 GATYQNFYKFTKV
+1211 GVEYQNFYKSTKV
-1224 NKNITLYPVF
+1224 NKSITLYPVF
-1234 KTGFRKEIGKPGLTA
+1234 KTGFRKAIGRPGLTA
-1249 VKANGYPKLTLKH
+1249 VKANGYPKLTIKH
-1262 PVANIHSAF
+1262 PSANIHSAF
-1271 KVYRKENNSSSKEV
+1271 KVYRKENSSTGKEV

-1303 QPGKEYVYRAVAT
+1303 EPGKEYVYRAVAT
-1316 MIDDGL
+1316 MVEDGL

-1328 AISYVKAHKSIDL
+1328 AISYVKTHKSIDL

-1369 NVDMYTKGAKEEQLI
+1369 DVDMYTKGAKKEQLI

-1437 EKLKLKVKRFK
+1437 EKLKVKRFK

-1515 GIIYRGVYS
+1515 GIIYRGIYS
-1524 KIIGIKIK
+1524 KVTGIRVK

>member
-27 LILPGSNNLDN
+27 LMLPGSKNLDN
-38 GDMKNA
+38 GDLKNA
-44 SAKKKIEKF
+44 SARKKVEKS
-53 EDKSR
+53 EDRSKV
-58 AKDVKKKNKPKVLK
+58 KDVKKKNKPKVLK

-79 DKSFAYTD
+79 DRSFAYTD
-87 KISVRSEPYAEL
+87 KISVRSKPYAEL

-109 GYKLASKP
+109 GYKLTSEP

-143 NKLSNVSGCERDRVF
+143 NKLSNVSGSERDRVF

-170 TVKEKPD
+170 IVKEKPD

-232 QGNHEDLQE
+232 QGSHEDLQE

-286 IATTYNN
+286 IATTYDN
-293 NVVSALMVQ
+293 NVASALMVQ

-510 GLDGREECVKGAVV
+510 GLDEREECIKGAVV

-553 KGSNTVN
+553 KGSTTVN

-570 MNVYA
+570 MTVYA

-594 KIIAEIEWET
+594 KIIKEVEWGT
-604 DLLLP
+604 GILLP
-609 TPKAREGHKF
+609 TPKAREGYKF
-619 MGWST
+619 LGWST
-624 VSNDAGHI
+624 VSNDASHI
-632 VPARYTVTKDIKLYA
+632 VSEGHTVTKDIKFYA

-655 VSFDSAGGSNHPSSK
+655 VNFNSAGGS
-670 GIAYGDMIQSLPS
+670 Y
-683 PGTKEGHK
+683 
-691 FMGWSTVANDTGY
+691 
-704 IVSVGYTVTR
+704 
-714 DIKLYAVWKRNT
+714 
-726 YYVSFDS
+726 
-733 AGGSNHPNSMGI
+733 HPNSMKV

-831 LPAADKL
+831 LPAADEVY
-838 HREAYEFAGWSREAN
+838 REAYEFAGWSREAN

-884 YKNEANSSPAKVKSL
+884 YKDEANSSPAKVKSL

-904 LSELLP
+904 LGELLP

-964 NLKFNVNGGE
+964 NLKFNTNGGE

-1048 PAKVRFN
+1048 PAKVSFN
-1055 LNGGNYMV
+1055 LNGGDYMV
-1063 DGKAEPLDDREYK
+1063 DGKVETLEDRKYTY
-1076 NGDILRLSDLP
+1076 GDIIRLSDLP
-1087 NEDSLKKQ
+1087 TKDSLKKPN
-1095 GHEFICWTYK
+1095 HEFICWTYK
-1105 SDDMDS
+1105 SDDMSS
-1111 YEVLPDNYVIGSSIS
+1111 YEILPDNYVISSNIS
-1126 LLAAWKKVEVPKPK
+1126 LLAAWKKVEASKPE
-1140 PEEPSKPV
+1140 PEEPTKPV

-1157 KPPIPKKYK
+1157 KPSIPNKYK
-1166 VSFAIGDAE
+1166 VSFDIGGAE
-1175 GEASVLIVND
+1175 GDVSAIMVNAGEA
-1185 GDTLGDKLPTN
+1185 LGDKLPTN
-1196 IHKEGMHFIG
+1196 IHREGMHFMG

-1211 GATYQNFYKFTKV
+1211 GVEYQNFYKSTKV
-1224 NKNITLYPVF
+1224 NKSITLYPVF
-1234 KTGFRKEIGKPGLTA
+1234 KTGFRKAIGRPGLTA
-1249 VKANGYPKLTLKH
+1249 VKANGYPKLTIKH
-1262 PVANIHSAF
+1262 PSVNIHSAF
-1271 KVYRKENNSSSKEV
+1271 KVYRKENSSTGKEV

-1303 QPGKEYVYRAVAT
+1303 EPGKEYVYRAVAT
-1316 MIDDGL
+1316 MVEDGL

-1328 AISYVKAHKSIDL
+1328 AISYVKTHKSIDL

>member
-1 MKKSLFKSKMT
+1 MKKSSFKSKMI

-27 LILPGSNNLDN
+27 LILPGSKNLDN

-44 SAKKKIEKF
+44 SAKKKIEKS
-53 EDKSR
+53 EDGLR

-79 DKSFAYTD
+79 DRSFAYTD
-87 KISVRSEPYAEL
+87 KISVRSKPYAEL
-99 GSFKKDIKKA
+99 DSFKKDIKKA

-135 VGECEAEL
+135 IGECEAEL

-241 SLNKNESTCTEDAH
+241 SLNKSESTCTEDAH

-437 SMACPAVNSVG
+437 SMACPAVNAVG

-510 GLDGREECVKGAVV
+510 GLDEREECVKGAVV

-575 VWARDKHKVEL
+575 VWAIDKHKVEL

-594 KIIAEIEWET
+594 KIIKEVEWGT
-604 DLLLP
+604 GILLP
-609 TPKAREGHKF
+609 TPKAREGYKF
-619 MGWST
+619 LGWST
-624 VSNDAGHI
+624 VSNDASHI
-632 VPARYTVTKDIKLYA
+632 VSAGYTVTKDIKFYA

-655 VSFDSAGGSNHPSSK
+655 VNFNSAGGS
-670 GIAYGDMIQSLPS
+670 Y
-683 PGTKEGHK
+683 
-691 FMGWSTVANDTGY
+691 
-704 IVSVGYTVTR
+704 
-714 DIKLYAVWKRNT
+714 
-726 YYVSFDS
+726 
-733 AGGSNHPNSMGI
+733 HPNSMKV

-831 LPAADKL
+831 LPAADEVY
-838 HREAYEFAGWSREAN
+838 REAYEFAGWSREAN

-884 YKNEANSSPAKVKSL
+884 YKDEANSSPAKVKSL

-946 YVVKKSISI
+946 YVVKKPISI

-964 NLKFNVNGGE
+964 NLKFNTNGGE
-974 YSVNGDVKP
+974 HSVNGDVKP

-1003 NSLKKPNHVFLYWE
+1003 SSLKKPNHVFLYWE

-1048 PAKVRFN
+1048 PAKVSFN
-1055 LNGGNYMV
+1055 LNGGDYMV
-1063 DGKAEPLDDREYK
+1063 DGKVETLEDRKYTY
-1076 NGDILRLSDLP
+1076 GDIIRLSDLP
-1087 NEDSLKKQ
+1087 TKDSLKKPN
-1095 GHEFICWTYK
+1095 HEFICWTYK
-1105 SDDMDS
+1105 SDAMSS
-1111 YEVLPDNYVIGSSIS
+1111 YEILPDNYVISSNIS
-1126 LLAAWKKVEVPKPK
+1126 LLAAWKKVEAPKPEPEEPPK
-1140 PEEPSKPV
+1140 PEEPNKPV

-1157 KPPIPKKYK
+1157 KPPISNKCK
-1166 VSFAIGDAE
+1166 VSFAIGNAE
-1175 GEASVLIVND
+1175 GNAPALIVNY
-1185 GDTLGDKLPTN
+1185 GDTLGDKLPIN
-1196 IHKEGMHFIG
+1196 IHKEGMHFMG

-1211 GATYQNFYKFTKV
+1211 GAEYQNFYKSTKV
-1224 NKNITLYPVF
+1224 NKSITLYPVF
-1234 KTGFRKEIGKPGLTA
+1234 KTGFRKAIGRPGLTA
-1249 VKANGYPKLTLKH
+1249 VKANGYPKLTIKH
-1262 PVANIHSAF
+1262 PSANIHSAF
-1271 KVYRKENNSSSKEV
+1271 KVYRKENSSTGKEV

-1303 QPGKEYVYRAVAT
+1303 EPGKEYVYRAVAT
-1316 MIDDGL
+1316 MVEDGL

-1328 AISYVKAHKSIDL
+1328 AISYVKTYKSIDL

-1369 NVDMYTKGAKEEQLI
+1369 NEDMYTKGAKEEQLI

>member
-1 MKKSLFKSKMT
+1 MKKSSFEAKMI
-12 AVAIAGVAIVLVALG
+12 AVVIAGVAIVLVALG
-27 LILPGSNNLDN
+27 LMLPGSKNLDN
-38 GDMKNA
+38 GDLKNA
-44 SAKKKIEKF
+44 SARKKVEKS
-53 EDKSR
+53 EDRSKV
-58 AKDVKKKNKPKVLK
+58 KDVKKKNKPKVLK

-79 DKSFAYTD
+79 DRSFAYTD
-87 KISVRSEPYAEL
+87 KISVRSKPYAEL
-99 GSFKKDIKKA
+99 GSFKKDIKKV
-109 GYKLASKP
+109 GYKLTSEP

-170 TVKEKPD
+170 IVKEKPD

-212 NYVKDHK
+212 NYVKDNK
-219 KGKTKI
+219 KTKTKI

-281 KGIKG
+281 IGIKG

-293 NVVSALMVQ
+293 NVASALMVQ

-313 KKVIKQYFKDEAM
+313 KKIIKQYFKDEAM
-326 AKGIKYAADRGCR
+326 AKGIKYAADKGCR

-370 AAGNDSKDIGESGY
+370 AAGNDSKDIGESSY

-398 NDNKSG
+398 DDNKSG

-432 HKSGT
+432 NKSGT

-510 GLDGREECVKGAVV
+510 GLDEREECVKGAVV

-533 FPSDIDIKRPHYKL
+533 FPSDVDIKRPHYKL

-553 KGSNTVN
+553 KGSTTVN

-570 MNVYA
+570 MTVYA
-575 VWARDKHKVEL
+575 VWAIDKHKVEL

-594 KIIAEIEWET
+594 KIIKEVEWGT
-604 DLLLP
+604 GILLP

-624 VSNDAGHI
+624 VSNDAGH
-632 VPARYTVTKDIKLYA
+632 
-647 VWKRNTHY
+647 
-655 VSFDSAGGSNHPSSK
+655 
-670 GIAYGDMIQSLPS
+670 
-683 PGTKEGHK
+683 
-691 FMGWSTVANDTGY
+691 

-733 AGGSNHPNSMGI
+733 AGGSNHPSSKGI
-745 AYGDMINSLPS
+745 AYGDMIQSLPS
-756 PGSKEG
+756 PGIKEG
-762 HKFLGWSTVANDYR
+762 HKFMGWSTVANDYR

-831 LPAADKL
+831 LPAADEVY
-838 HREAYEFAGWSREAN
+838 REAYEFAGWSREAN

-884 YKNEANSSPAKVKSL
+884 YKDEANSSPAKVKSL

-904 LSELLP
+904 LGELLP

-946 YVVKKSISI
+946 YVVKKPISI

-983 LDDVTYNYGDTVKL
+983 LADVTYNYGDTVKL

-1037 DTSLRAMWDRI
+1037 DTSLRAIWDRI
-1048 PAKVRFN
+1048 PAKMSFN
-1055 LNGGNYMV
+1055 LNGGDYMV
-1063 DGKAEPLDDREYK
+1063 DGKVETLDDRQYK
-1076 NGDILRLSDLP
+1076 YGDIIMLSDLP
-1087 NEDSLKKQ
+1087 TKDSLKKPN
-1095 GHEFICWTYK
+1095 HEFICWTYK
-1105 SDDMDS
+1105 SDDMSS
-1111 YEVLPDNYVIGSSIS
+1111 YEILPDNYVISSNIS
-1126 LLAAWKKVEVPKPK
+1126 LLAAWKKVEASKPE
-1140 PEEPSKPV
+1140 PEEPTKPV

-1157 KPPIPKKYK
+1157 KPSIPNKYK
-1166 VSFAIGDAE
+1166 VSFDIGGAAGDVSAIMVNA
-1175 GEASVLIVND
+1175 GEA
-1185 GDTLGDKLPTN
+1185 LGDKLPTN
-1196 IHKEGMHFIG
+1196 IHREGMHFMG

-1211 GATYQNFYKFTKV
+1211 GAEYQNFYKSTKV
-1224 NKNITLYPVF
+1224 NKSITLYPVF
-1234 KTGFRKEIGKPGLTA
+1234 KTGFRKAIGRPGLTA
-1249 VKANGYPKLTLKH
+1249 VKANGYPKLTIKH
-1262 PVANIHSAF
+1262 PSANIHSAF
-1271 KVYRKENNSSSKEV
+1271 KVYRKENSSTGKEV

-1303 QPGKEYVYRAVAT
+1303 EPGKEYVYRAVAT
-1316 MIDDGL
+1316 MVEDGL

-1328 AISYVKAHKSIDL
+1328 AISYVKTHKSIDL

-1369 NVDMYTKGAKEEQLI
+1369 DVDMYTKGAKKEQLI

-1404 TSGKYSVYTV
+1404 TSGKYFVYMV

-1437 EKLKLKVKRFK
+1437 ERFKLKVKRFK

-1461 NADGYMIYKRTGKKG
+1461 NADGYMIYKKTGKKG

-1482 KLASKKAVIKYLDKK
+1482 KLASKKATIKYLDKK

-1515 GIIYRGVYS
+1515 GIIYRGIYS
-1524 KIIGIKIK
+1524 KVIGIRVK

>member
-44 SAKKKIEKF
+44 SATKKIEKF

-143 NKLSNVSGCERDRVF
+143 SKLSNVSGCERDRVF

-510 GLDGREECVKGAVV
+510 GLDEREECVKGAVV

-570 MNVYA
+570 MTVYA

-594 KIIAEIEWET
+594 KIIKEVEWGT
-604 DLLLP
+604 GILLP
-609 TPKAREGHKF
+609 TPKAREGYKF
-619 MGWST
+619 LGWST
-624 VSNDAGHI
+624 VSNDASHI
-632 VPARYTVTKDIKLYA
+632 VSEGHTVTKDIKFYA

-655 VSFDSAGGSNHPSSK
+655 VNFNSAGGS
-670 GIAYGDMIQSLPS
+670 Y
-683 PGTKEGHK
+683 
-691 FMGWSTVANDTGY
+691 
-704 IVSVGYTVTR
+704 
-714 DIKLYAVWKRNT
+714 
-726 YYVSFDS
+726 
-733 AGGSNHPNSMGI
+733 HPNSMKV

-831 LPAADKL
+831 LPAADEVY
-838 HREAYEFAGWSREAN
+838 REAYEFAGWSREAN

-884 YKNEANSSPAKVKSL
+884 YKDEANSSPAKIEKL

-904 LSELLP
+904 LSSLLP
-910 ESETAKEG
+910 ENETAKEG

-925 IVDDSGH
+925 TVDSSGYTL
-932 SFTYPV
+932 TYPI
-938 SKIEDVKD
+938 SKTEDMKD
-946 YVVKKSISI
+946 YVIKKSISI
-955 YPMFKLQTF
+955 YPVFKLKIF

-974 YSVNGDVKP
+974 YSVNGNVKP
-983 LDDVTYNYGDTVKL
+983 LDDVTYNYGDILKL
-997 TDLPDE
+997 SDLPDE
-1003 NSLKKPNHVFLYWE
+1003 SSLKKPNHVFLYWE
-1017 YKTDSMQDYEKLP
+1017 YKDSKMQDYERLP

-1037 DTSLRAMWDRI
+1037 DISLRAMWDRI
-1048 PAKVRFN
+1048 SAKVRFN

-1341 SVKLNNTGK
+1341 SVKLNTAGK
-1350 TQLVFTPVDGAY
+1350 TQLVFTPIDGAY

-1369 NVDMYTKGAKEEQLI
+1369 NVDMYTKSAKKEQFI
-1384 DASELEKDSSG
+1384 DASKLEKDSSG
-1395 NYVYTMKDN
+1395 NCVYTIKDN
-1404 TSGKYSVYTV
+1404 TSGKYFVYTV
-1414 EAMDGNAVL
+1414 EAMDDNAVL
-1423 STSNEASIFKLDAV
+1423 STSNEAAIFRLDAV
-1437 EKLKLKVKRFK
+1437 KQFKLKVKRLK

-1461 NADGYMIYKRTGKKG
+1461 NADGYMIYKKTGKKG

>member
-1 MKKSLFKSKMT
+1 MILKELSMKKPSFKSKMI
-12 AVAIAGVAIVLVALG
+12 AVAVAGVAIVLVALG

-143 NKLSNVSGCERDRVF
+143 SKLSNVSGCERDRVF

-370 AAGNDSKDIGESGY
+370 SAGNDSKDIGESGY

-420 DIYSTVPNNSYS
+420 DIHSTVPNNSYS

-510 GLDGREECVKGAVV
+510 GLDEREECVKGAVV

-575 VWARDKHKVEL
+575 VWAIDKHKVEL

-594 KIIAEIEWET
+594 KIIKEVEWGT
-604 DLLLP
+604 GILLP
-609 TPKAREGHKF
+609 TPKAREGYKF
-619 MGWST
+619 LGWST
-624 VSNDAGHI
+624 VSNDASHI
-632 VPARYTVTKDIKLYA
+632 VSAGYTVTKDIKFYA

-655 VSFDSAGGSNHPSSK
+655 VNFNSAGGSFHPSSIK
-670 GIAYGDMIQSLPS
+670 VAYGDMI
-683 PGTKEGHK
+683 K
-691 FMGWSTVANDTGY
+691 
-704 IVSVGYTVTR
+704 
-714 DIKLYAVWKRNT
+714 
-726 YYVSFDS
+726 
-733 AGGSNHPNSMGI
+733 
-745 AYGDMINSLPS
+745 SLPS

-831 LPAADKL
+831 LPAADEVY
-838 HREAYEFAGWSREAN
+838 REAYEFAGWSREAN

-884 YKNEANSSPAKVKSL
+884 YKDEANSSPAKVKSL

-946 YVVKKSISI
+946 YVVKKPISI
-955 YPMFKLQTF
+955 YLMFKLQTF
-964 NLKFNVNGGE
+964 NLKFNTNGGE
-974 YSVNGDVKP
+974 HSVNGDVKP

-1003 NSLKKPNHVFLYWE
+1003 SSLKKPNHVFLYWE

-1037 DTSLRAMWDRI
+1037 DTSLRAMWGRI
-1048 PAKVRFN
+1048 PAKVSFN
-1055 LNGGNYMV
+1055 LNGGDYMV
-1063 DGKAEPLDDREYK
+1063 DGKVETLEDRKYTY
-1076 NGDILRLSDLP
+1076 GDIIRLSDLP
-1087 NEDSLKKQ
+1087 TKDSLKKPN
-1095 GHEFICWTYK
+1095 HEFICWTYK
-1105 SDDMDS
+1105 SDDMSS
-1111 YEVLPDNYVIGSSIS
+1111 YEILPDNYVISSNIS
-1126 LLAAWKKVEVPKPK
+1126 LLAAWKKVEAPKPEPEDPPK
-1140 PEEPSKPV
+1140 PEEPNKPV

-1157 KPPIPKKYK
+1157 KPPISNKCK
-1166 VSFAIGDAE
+1166 VSFAIGNAE
-1175 GEASVLIVND
+1175 GNAPALIVNY
-1185 GDTLGDKLPTN
+1185 GDTLGDKLPIN
-1196 IHKEGMHFIG
+1196 IHKEGMHFMG

-1211 GATYQNFYKFTKV
+1211 GAEYQNFYKSTKV
-1224 NKNITLYPVF
+1224 NKSITLYPVF
-1234 KTGFRKEIGKPGLTA
+1234 KTVFRKAIGRPGLTA
-1249 VKANGYPKLTLKH
+1249 VKANGYPKLTIKH
-1262 PVANIHSAF
+1262 PSANIHSAF
-1271 KVYRKENNSSSKEV
+1271 KVYRKENSSTGKEV

-1303 QPGKEYVYRAVAT
+1303 EPGKEYVYRAVAT
-1316 MIDDGL
+1316 MVEDGL

-1328 AISYVKAHKSIDL
+1328 AISYVKTHKSIDL

-1369 NVDMYTKGAKEEQLI
+1369 DVDMYTKGAKKEQLI

>member
-1 MKKSLFKSKMT
+1 MKKSSFEAKMI
-12 AVAIAGVAIVLVALG
+12 AVVIAGVAIVLVALG
-27 LILPGSNNLDN
+27 LMLPGSKNLDN
-38 GDMKNA
+38 GDLKNA
-44 SAKKKIEKF
+44 SARKKVEKS
-53 EDKSR
+53 EDRSKV
-58 AKDVKKKNKPKVLK
+58 KDVKKKNKPKVLK

-79 DKSFAYTD
+79 DRSFAYTD
-87 KISVRSEPYAEL
+87 KISVRSKPYAEL

-109 GYKLASKP
+109 GYKLTSEP

-232 QGNHEDLQE
+232 QGSHEDLQE

-281 KGIKG
+281 IGIKG

-293 NVVSALMVQ
+293 NVASALMVQ

-326 AKGIKYAADRGCR
+326 AKGIKYAADKGCR

-370 AAGNDSKDIGESGY
+370 AAGNDSKDIGESSY

-398 NDNKSG
+398 DDNKSG

-432 HKSGT
+432 NKSGT

-448 AMVAAI
+448 AMVASI

-510 GLDGREECVKGAVV
+510 GLDEREECVKGAVV

-533 FPSDIDIKRPHYKL
+533 FPSDVDIKRPHYKL

-553 KGSNTVN
+553 KGSTTVN

-570 MNVYA
+570 MTVYA
-575 VWARDKHKVEL
+575 VWAIDKHKVEL

-594 KIIAEIEWET
+594 KIIKEVEWGT
-604 DLLLP
+604 GILLP
-609 TPKAREGHKF
+609 TPKAREGYKF
-619 MGWST
+619 LGWST
-624 VSNDAGHI
+624 VSNDARHI
-632 VPARYTVTKDIKLYA
+632 VSASYTVTKDIKFYA
-647 VWKRNTHY
+647 VWKRDTHY
-655 VSFDSAGGSNHPSSK
+655 VNFN
-670 GIAYGDMIQSLPS
+670 
-683 PGTKEGHK
+683 
-691 FMGWSTVANDTGY
+691 
-704 IVSVGYTVTR
+704 
-714 DIKLYAVWKRNT
+714 
-726 YYVSFDS
+726 S

-745 AYGDMINSLPS
+745 AYGDMIQSLPS
-756 PGSKEG
+756 PGIKEG
-762 HKFLGWSTVANDYR
+762 HKFMGWSTVANDYGK
-776 EIITPAY
+776 IIASSY
-783 IVKKDIILYAVWE
+783 IVKKDISLYAVWE
-796 TNTYNVTL
+796 KNTYNVTL
-804 DARGGIFKSDSSHT
+804 DARGGIFKSVSSHT
-818 VRFSRKYGEAIGR
+818 IKFSRKYGEAIGR

-838 HREAYEFAGWSREAN
+838 HREAYEFAGWSKEAN
-853 DQGQDVNE
+853 DLGQDVNE
-861 HAAVKGDLVIYAKW
+861 HEAVKGDLVIYAKW
-875 KDIYLDVKY
+875 KDVYLDVKY
-884 YKNEANSSPAKVKSL
+884 YKDETDSSPAKIEKL

-904 LSELLP
+904 LGELLP

-932 SFTYPV
+932 SFTYPI

-946 YVVKKSISI
+946 YVVKKPISI

-983 LDDVTYNYGDTVKL
+983 LADVTYNYGDTVKL

-1048 PAKVRFN
+1048 PAKVSFN
-1055 LNGGNYMV
+1055 LNGGDYMV
-1063 DGKAEPLDDREYK
+1063 DGKVETLEDRKYTY
-1076 NGDILRLSDLP
+1076 GDIIRLSDLP
-1087 NEDSLKKQ
+1087 TKDSLKKPN
-1095 GHEFICWTYK
+1095 HEFICWTYK
-1105 SDDMDS
+1105 SDDMSS
-1111 YEVLPDNYVIGSSIS
+1111 YEILPDNYVISSNIS
-1126 LLAAWKKVEVPKPK
+1126 LLAAWKKVEAPK
-1140 PEEPSKPV
+1140 PEPEKPTKPV

-1157 KPPIPKKYK
+1157 KPSIPNKYK
-1166 VSFAIGDAE
+1166 VSFDIGGAE
-1175 GEASVLIVND
+1175 GDVSAIMVNAGEA
-1185 GDTLGDKLPTN
+1185 LGDKLPTN
-1196 IHKEGMHFIG
+1196 IHREGMHFMG

-1211 GATYQNFYKFTKV
+1211 GVEYQNFYKSTKV
-1224 NKNITLYPVF
+1224 NKSITLYPVF
-1234 KTGFRKEIGKPGLTA
+1234 KTGFRKAIGRPGLTA
-1249 VKANGYPKLTLKH
+1249 VKANGYPKLTIKH
-1262 PVANIHSAF
+1262 PSANIHSAF
-1271 KVYRKENNSSSKEV
+1271 KVYRKENSSTGKEV

-1303 QPGKEYVYRAVAT
+1303 EPGKEYVYRAVAT
-1316 MIDDGL
+1316 MVEDGL

-1328 AISYVKAHKSIDL
+1328 AISYVKTHKSIDL

-1515 GIIYRGVYS
+1515 GIIYRGIYS
-1524 KIIGIKIK
+1524 KVTGIRVK

>member
-27 LILPGSNNLDN
+27 LMLPGSKNLDN
-38 GDMKNA
+38 GDIKNA
-44 SAKKKIEKF
+44 LAKKKIEKS
-53 EDKSR
+53 EDGLR

-87 KISVRSEPYAEL
+87 KISVRSKPYAEL
-99 GSFKKDIKKA
+99 DSFKKDIKKA

-497 ADKKS
+497 VDKKS

-510 GLDGREECVKGAVV
+510 GLDEREECVKGAVV

-575 VWARDKHKVEL
+575 VWAIDKHKVEL

-594 KIIAEIEWET
+594 KIIKEVEWGT
-604 DLLLP
+604 GILLP
-609 TPKAREGHKF
+609 TPKAREGYKF
-619 MGWST
+619 LGWST
-624 VSNDAGHI
+624 VSNDASHI
-632 VPARYTVTKDIKLYA
+632 VSAGYTVTKDIKFYA

-655 VSFDSAGGSNHPSSK
+655 VNFNSAGGSNHP
-670 GIAYGDMIQSLPS
+670 G
-683 PGTKEGHK
+683 
-691 FMGWSTVANDTGY
+691 
-704 IVSVGYTVTR
+704 
-714 DIKLYAVWKRNT
+714 
-726 YYVSFDS
+726 
-733 AGGSNHPNSMGI
+733 SMGI
-745 AYGDMINSLPS
+745 AYGDMIKSLPS
-756 PGSKEG
+756 PGVKEG

-831 LPAADKL
+831 LPAADEVY
-838 HREAYEFAGWSREAN
+838 REAYEFAGWSREAN

-875 KDIYLDVKY
+875 KDIHLDVKY

-904 LSELLP
+904 LGELLP

-946 YVVKKSISI
+946 YVVKKPISI

-983 LDDVTYNYGDTVKL
+983 LADVTYNYGDTVKL

-1048 PAKVRFN
+1048 PAKVSFN
-1055 LNGGNYMV
+1055 LNGGDYMV
-1063 DGKAEPLDDREYK
+1063 DGKVETLEDRKYTY
-1076 NGDILRLSDLP
+1076 GDIIRLSDLP
-1087 NEDSLKKQ
+1087 TKDSLKKPN
-1095 GHEFICWTYK
+1095 HEFICWTYK
-1105 SDDMDS
+1105 SDDMSS
-1111 YEVLPDNYVIGSSIS
+1111 YEILPDNYVISSNIS
-1126 LLAAWKKVEVPKPK
+1126 LLATWKKVEASKPE

-1341 SVKLNNTGK
+1341 SVKLNTAGK
-1350 TQLVFTPVDGAY
+1350 TQLVFTPIDGAY

-1369 NVDMYTKGAKEEQLI
+1369 NVDMYTKSAKKEQFI
-1384 DASELEKDSSG
+1384 DASKLEKDSSG
-1395 NYVYTMKDN
+1395 NCVYTIKDN
-1404 TSGKYSVYTV
+1404 TSGKYFVYTV
-1414 EAMDGNAVL
+1414 EAMDDNAVL
-1423 STSNEASIFKLDAV
+1423 STSNEAAIFRLDAV
-1437 EKLKLKVKRFK
+1437 KQFKLKVKRLK

-1461 NADGYMIYKRTGKKG
+1461 NADGYMIYKKTGKKG

>member
-12 AVAIAGVAIVLVALG
+12 AVAIAGVAIVLVAVG
-27 LILPGSNNLDN
+27 FMLPGSKNLDN

-44 SAKKKIEKF
+44 SAKNKIEKP

-58 AKDVKKKNKPKVLK
+58 AKDVKRKNKPKVFK

-79 DKSFAYTD
+79 DGSFAYTN
-87 KISVRSEPYAEL
+87 KISVKSKPYVEL
-99 GSFKKDIKKA
+99 DSFKQDIKKA
-109 GYKLASKP
+109 GYELDSKP
-117 FEINDK
+117 YEINDK
-123 YFAKVSIKKGKS
+123 YFVNVSIKKGKT
-135 VGECEAEL
+135 VDECEAEL
-143 NKLSNVSGCERDRVF
+143 KQLSNVAGCERDKVF
-158 KLSDDVDTAGSK
+158 KLAEDVDEAKLDTTKNA
-170 TVKEKPD
+170 PD
-177 WSWED
+177 SWWD
-182 LLPPWLKPKKP
+182 DIPWPWKPKKP

-204 KMNVESAW
+204 KMKVEAAW
-212 NYVKDHK
+212 DYVKNNK

-241 SLNKNESTCTEDAH
+241 SLNKNESTCTEDQH

-281 KGIKG
+281 IGIKG

-293 NVVSALMVQ
+293 NVASALMVQ
-302 AAFNSEEVKDG
+302 AAFNFEQEVDG
-313 KKVIKQYFKDEAM
+313 KKVIKQYFAAKAM
-326 AKGIKYAADRGCR
+326 AKGIKHAADKGCR
-339 IVGLSI
+339 IVSLSI
-345 SGLGGSSAVSEAVKY
+345 SGLGSSDEVSEAIKY

-510 GLDGREECVKGAVV
+510 GLDEREECIKGAVV

-553 KGSNTVN
+553 KGSTTVN

-570 MNVYA
+570 MTVYA

-594 KIIAEIEWET
+594 KIIKEVEWGT
-604 DLLLP
+604 GILLP
-609 TPKAREGHKF
+609 TPKAREGYKF
-619 MGWST
+619 LGWST
-624 VSNDAGHI
+624 VSNDASHI
-632 VPARYTVTKDIKLYA
+632 VSAGYTVTKDIKFYA

-655 VSFDSAGGSNHPSSK
+655 VNFN
-670 GIAYGDMIQSLPS
+670 
-683 PGTKEGHK
+683 
-691 FMGWSTVANDTGY
+691 
-704 IVSVGYTVTR
+704 
-714 DIKLYAVWKRNT
+714 
-726 YYVSFDS
+726 S

-745 AYGDMINSLPS
+745 AYGDMIQSLPS
-756 PGSKEG
+756 PGIKEG
-762 HKFLGWSTVANDYR
+762 HKFMGWSTVANDYGK
-776 EIITPAY
+776 IIASSY
-783 IVKKDIILYAVWE
+783 IVKKDISLYAVWE
-796 TNTYNVTL
+796 TNTYNITL

-946 YVVKKSISI
+946 YVVKKPISI

-983 LDDVTYNYGDTVKL
+983 LADVTYNYGDTVKL

-1048 PAKVRFN
+1048 PAKVSFN
-1055 LNGGNYMV
+1055 LNGGDYMV
-1063 DGKAEPLDDREYK
+1063 DGKVETLEDRKYTY
-1076 NGDILRLSDLP
+1076 GDIIRLSDLP
-1087 NEDSLKKQ
+1087 TKDSLKKPN
-1095 GHEFICWTYK
+1095 HEFICWTYK
-1105 SDDMDS
+1105 SDDMSS
-1111 YEVLPDNYVIGSSIS
+1111 YEILPDNYVISSNIS
-1126 LLAAWKKVEVPKPK
+1126 LLAAWKKVEASKPE
-1140 PEEPSKPV
+1140 PEEPTKPV

-1157 KPPIPKKYK
+1157 KPSIPNKYK
-1166 VSFAIGDAE
+1166 VSFDIGGAE
-1175 GEASVLIVND
+1175 GDVSAIMVNAGEA
-1185 GDTLGDKLPTN
+1185 LGDKLPTN
-1196 IHKEGMHFIG
+1196 IHREGMHFMG

-1211 GATYQNFYKFTKV
+1211 GVEYQNFYKSTKV
-1224 NKNITLYPVF
+1224 NKSITLYPVF
-1234 KTGFRKEIGKPGLTA
+1234 KTGFRKAIGRPGLTA
-1249 VKANGYPKLTLKH
+1249 VKANGYPKLTIKH
-1262 PVANIHSAF
+1262 PSANIHSAF
-1271 KVYRKENNSSSKEV
+1271 KVYRKENSSTGKEV

-1303 QPGKEYVYRAVAT
+1303 EPGKEYVYRAVAT
-1316 MIDDGL
+1316 MVEDGL

-1328 AISYVKAHKSIDL
+1328 AISYVKTHKSIDL

-1482 KLASKKAVIKYLDKK
+1482 KLASKKATIKYLDKK

-1515 GIIYRGVYS
+1515 GIIYRGIYS

>member
-12 AVAIAGVAIVLVALG
+12 AVAIAGVALVLVALG
-27 LILPGSNNLDN
+27 LMLPGSNNLDN

-109 GYKLASKP
+109 GYKLALKP

-143 NKLSNVSGCERDRVF
+143 SKLSNVSGCERDRVF

-232 QGNHEDLQE
+232 QGSHEDLQE

-286 IATTYNN
+286 IATTYDN
-293 NVVSALMVQ
+293 NVASALMVQ

-313 KKVIKQYFKDEAM
+313 KKVIKQYFKEEAM
-326 AKGIKYAADRGCR
+326 AKGIKYAADKGCR

-345 SGLGGSSAVSEAVKY
+345 SGRGGSITVSEAVKY

-370 AAGNDSKDIGESGY
+370 AAGNDSQDIGKIGY
-384 RENKNILAVISTDS
+384 ENKNILAVISTDS

-432 HKSGT
+432 NKSGT

-510 GLDGREECVKGAVV
+510 GLDEREECIKGAVV

-553 KGSNTVN
+553 KGSTTVN

-570 MNVYA
+570 MTVYA
-575 VWARDKHKVEL
+575 VWAIDKHKVEL

-594 KIIAEIEWET
+594 KIIKEVEWGT
-604 DLLLP
+604 GILLP
-609 TPKAREGHKF
+609 TPKAREGYKF
-619 MGWST
+619 LGWST

-655 VSFDSAGGSNHPSSK
+655 VSFDSVGGSNHPGSM

-691 FMGWSTVANDTGY
+691 FMGWSTVANDYGK
-704 IVSVGYTVTR
+704 I
-714 DIKLYAVWKRNT
+714 
-726 YYVSFDS
+726 
-733 AGGSNHPNSMGI
+733 I
-745 AYGDMINSLPS
+745 ASS
-756 PGSKEG
+756 
-762 HKFLGWSTVANDYR
+762 
-776 EIITPAY
+776 Y
-783 IVKKDIILYAVWE
+783 IVKKDISLYAVWE
-796 TNTYNVTL
+796 KNTYNVTL

-831 LPAADKL
+831 LPAADEVY
-838 HREAYEFAGWSREAN
+838 REAYEFAGWSREAN

-861 HAAVKGDLVIYAKW
+861 HAAAKGDLVIYAKW

-884 YKNEANSSPAKVKSL
+884 YKDEANSSPAKVKSL

-904 LSELLP
+904 LGELLP

-938 SKIEDVKD
+938 SKIEDAKD

-964 NLKFNVNGGE
+964 NLKFNTNGGE

-1003 NSLKKPNHVFLYWE
+1003 SSLKKPNHVFLYWE

-1037 DTSLRAMWDRI
+1037 DTSLRAMWGRI
-1048 PAKVRFN
+1048 PAKVSFN
-1055 LNGGNYMV
+1055 LNGGDYMV
-1063 DGKAEPLDDREYK
+1063 DGKVETLEDRKYTY
-1076 NGDILRLSDLP
+1076 GDIIRLSDLP
-1087 NEDSLKKQ
+1087 TKDSLKKPN
-1095 GHEFICWTYK
+1095 HEFICWTYK
-1105 SDDMDS
+1105 SDDMSS
-1111 YEVLPDNYVIGSSIS
+1111 YEILPDNYVISSNIS
-1126 LLAAWKKVEVPKPK
+1126 LLAAWKKVEASKPE
-1140 PEEPSKPV
+1140 PEEPTKPV
-1148 DPPKPPEPE
+1148 DPPKPPESE
-1157 KPPIPKKYK
+1157 KPSIPNKYK
-1166 VSFAIGDAE
+1166 VSFDIGGAE
-1175 GEASVLIVND
+1175 GDVSAIMVNAGEA
-1185 GDTLGDKLPTN
+1185 LGDKLPTN
-1196 IHKEGMHFIG
+1196 IHREGMHFMG

-1211 GATYQNFYKFTKV
+1211 GVEYQNFYKSTKV
-1224 NKNITLYPVF
+1224 NKSITLYPVF
-1234 KTGFRKEIGKPGLTA
+1234 KTGFRKAIGRPGLTA
-1249 VKANGYPKLTLKH
+1249 VKANGYPKLTIKH
-1262 PVANIHSAF
+1262 PSANIHSAF
-1271 KVYRKENNSSSKEV
+1271 NVYRKENSSTGKEV

-1303 QPGKEYVYRAVAT
+1303 EPGKEYVYRAVAT
-1316 MIDDGL
+1316 MVEDGL

-1328 AISYVKAHKSIDL
+1328 AISYVKTHKSIDL

-1369 NVDMYTKGAKEEQLI
+1369 DVDMYTKGAKKEQLI

>member
-143 NKLSNVSGCERDRVF
+143 SKLSNVSGCERDRVF

-232 QGNHEDLQE
+232 QGSHEDLQE

-293 NVVSALMVQ
+293 NVASALMVQ

-510 GLDGREECVKGAVV
+510 GLDEREECVKGAVV

-575 VWARDKHKVEL
+575 VWAIDKHKVEL

-594 KIIAEIEWET
+594 KIIKEVEWGT
-604 DLLLP
+604 GILLP
-609 TPKAREGHKF
+609 TPKAREGYKF
-619 MGWST
+619 LGWST
-624 VSNDAGHI
+624 VSNDASHI
-632 VPARYTVTKDIKLYA
+632 VSEGHTVTKDIKFYA

-655 VSFDSAGGSNHPSSK
+655 VNFNSAGGSYHPNSMK
-670 GIAYGDMIQSLPS
+670 VAYGDMI
-683 PGTKEGHK
+683 K
-691 FMGWSTVANDTGY
+691 
-704 IVSVGYTVTR
+704 
-714 DIKLYAVWKRNT
+714 
-726 YYVSFDS
+726 
-733 AGGSNHPNSMGI
+733 
-745 AYGDMINSLPS
+745 SLPS

-831 LPAADKL
+831 LPAADEVY
-838 HREAYEFAGWSREAN
+838 REAYEFAGWSREAN

-884 YKNEANSSPAKVKSL
+884 YKDEANSSPAKVKSL

-904 LSELLP
+904 LGELLP

-946 YVVKKSISI
+946 YVVKKPISI

-983 LDDVTYNYGDTVKL
+983 LADVTYNYGDTVKL

-1048 PAKVRFN
+1048 PAKVSFN
-1055 LNGGNYMV
+1055 LNGGDYMV
-1063 DGKAEPLDDREYK
+1063 DGKVETLEDRKYTY
-1076 NGDILRLSDLP
+1076 GDIIRLSDLP
-1087 NEDSLKKQ
+1087 TKDSLKKPN
-1095 GHEFICWTYK
+1095 HEFICWTYK
-1105 SDDMDS
+1105 SDDMSS
-1111 YEVLPDNYVIGSSIS
+1111 YEILPDNYVISSNIS
-1126 LLAAWKKVEVPKPK
+1126 LLAAWKKVEASKPE
-1140 PEEPSKPV
+1140 PEEPTKPV

-1157 KPPIPKKYK
+1157 KPSIPNKYK
-1166 VSFAIGDAE
+1166 VSFDIGGAE
-1175 GEASVLIVND
+1175 GDVSAIMVNAGEA
-1185 GDTLGDKLPTN
+1185 LGDKLPTN
-1196 IHKEGMHFIG
+1196 IHREGMHFMG

-1211 GATYQNFYKFTKV
+1211 GVEYQNFYKSTKV
-1224 NKNITLYPVF
+1224 NKSITLYPVF
-1234 KTGFRKEIGKPGLTA
+1234 KTGFRKAIGRPGLTA
-1249 VKANGYPKLTLKH
+1249 VKANGYPKLTIKH
-1262 PVANIHSAF
+1262 PSANIHSAF
-1271 KVYRKENNSSSKEV
+1271 KVYRKENSSTGKEV

-1303 QPGKEYVYRAVAT
+1303 EPGKEYVYRAVAT
-1316 MIDDGL
+1316 MVEDGL

-1328 AISYVKAHKSIDL
+1328 AISYVKTHKSIDL
-1341 SVKLNNTGK
+1341 SVKLNTAGK

-1461 NADGYMIYKRTGKKG
+1461 NADGYMIYKKTGKKG

>member
-58 AKDVKKKNKPKVLK
+58 AKDVKKKNKPKVFK

-143 NKLSNVSGCERDRVF
+143 SKLSNVSGCERDRVF

-170 TVKEKPD
+170 AVKEKPD

-232 QGNHEDLQE
+232 QGSHEDLQE

-510 GLDGREECVKGAVV
+510 GLDEREECVKGAVV

-533 FPSDIDIKRPHYKL
+533 FPPDIDIKRPHYKL

-575 VWARDKHKVEL
+575 VWAIDKHKVEL

-594 KIIAEIEWET
+594 KIIKEVEWGT
-604 DLLLP
+604 GILLP

-624 VSNDAGHI
+624 VSNDASHI
-632 VPARYTVTKDIKLYA
+632 VSAGYTVTKDIKFYA

-655 VSFDSAGGSNHPSSK
+655 VNFNSAGGSFHPSSIK
-670 GIAYGDMIQSLPS
+670 VAYGDMIQSLPS
-683 PGTKEGHK
+683 PGIKEGHK
-691 FMGWSTVANDTGY
+691 FMGWSTVANDYGK
-704 IVSVGYTVTR
+704 I
-714 DIKLYAVWKRNT
+714 
-726 YYVSFDS
+726 
-733 AGGSNHPNSMGI
+733 I
-745 AYGDMINSLPS
+745 ASS
-756 PGSKEG
+756 
-762 HKFLGWSTVANDYR
+762 
-776 EIITPAY
+776 Y
-783 IVKKDIILYAVWE
+783 IVKKDISLYAVWE

-831 LPAADKL
+831 LPAADEVY
-838 HREAYEFAGWSREAN
+838 REAYEFAGWSREAN

-884 YKNEANSSPAKVKSL
+884 YKYEANSSPAKVKSL

-904 LSELLP
+904 LGELLP

-946 YVVKKSISI
+946 YVVKKPISI

-983 LDDVTYNYGDTVKL
+983 LADVTYNYGDTVKL

-1017 YKTDSMQDYEKLP
+1017 CKTDSMQDYEKLP
-1030 DNYVIKS
+1030 DNYVIRS
-1037 DTSLRAMWDRI
+1037 DISLRAMWGRI
-1048 PAKVRFN
+1048 PAKVSFN
-1055 LNGGNYMV
+1055 LNGGDYMV
-1063 DGKAEPLDDREYK
+1063 DGKVETLEDRKYTY
-1076 NGDILRLSDLP
+1076 GDIIRLSDLP
-1087 NEDSLKKQ
+1087 TKDSLKKPN
-1095 GHEFICWTYK
+1095 HEFICWTYK
-1105 SDDMDS
+1105 SDDMSS
-1111 YEVLPDNYVIGSSIS
+1111 YEILPDNYVISSNIS
-1126 LLAAWKKVEVPKPK
+1126 LLAAWKKVEAPK
-1140 PEEPSKPV
+1140 PEPEEPTKPV

-1157 KPPIPKKYK
+1157 KPSIPNKYK
-1166 VSFAIGDAE
+1166 VSFDIGGAE
-1175 GEASVLIVND
+1175 GDVSAIMVNAGEA
-1185 GDTLGDKLPTN
+1185 LGDKLPTN
-1196 IHKEGMHFIG
+1196 IHREGMHFMG

-1211 GATYQNFYKFTKV
+1211 GAEYQNFYKSTKV
-1224 NKNITLYPVF
+1224 NKSITLYPVF
-1234 KTGFRKEIGKPGLTA
+1234 KTGFRKAIGRPGLTA
-1249 VKANGYPKLTLKH
+1249 VKANGYPKLTIKH
-1262 PVANIHSAF
+1262 PSANIHSAF
-1271 KVYRKENNSSSKEV
+1271 KVYRKENSSTGKEV

-1290 QRNDEL
+1290 QRNDDL

-1303 QPGKEYVYRAVAT
+1303 EPGKEYVYRAVAT
-1316 MIDDGL
+1316 MVEDGL

-1328 AISYVKAHKSIDL
+1328 AISYVKTHKSIDL

-1515 GIIYRGVYS
+1515 GIIYRGIYS
-1524 KIIGIKIK
+1524 KVTGIRVK

>member
-12 AVAIAGVAIVLVALG
+12 AVAIAGVVLVLVALG
-27 LILPGSNNLDN
+27 LMLPGSKNLDN

-143 NKLSNVSGCERDRVF
+143 SKLSNVSGCERDRVF

-497 ADKKS
+497 VDKKS

-510 GLDGREECVKGAVV
+510 GLDEREECVKGAVV

-575 VWARDKHKVEL
+575 VWAIDKHKVEL

-594 KIIAEIEWET
+594 KIIKEVEWGT
-604 DLLLP
+604 GILLP
-609 TPKAREGHKF
+609 TPKAREGYKF
-619 MGWST
+619 LGWST
-624 VSNDAGHI
+624 VSNDASHI
-632 VPARYTVTKDIKLYA
+632 VSEGHTVTKDIKFYA

-655 VSFDSAGGSNHPSSK
+655 VNFNSAGGS
-670 GIAYGDMIQSLPS
+670 Y
-683 PGTKEGHK
+683 
-691 FMGWSTVANDTGY
+691 
-704 IVSVGYTVTR
+704 
-714 DIKLYAVWKRNT
+714 
-726 YYVSFDS
+726 
-733 AGGSNHPNSMGI
+733 HPNSMKV

-831 LPAADKL
+831 LPAADEVY
-838 HREAYEFAGWSREAN
+838 REAYEFAGWSREAN

-884 YKNEANSSPAKVKSL
+884 YKDEANSSPAKVKSL

-904 LSELLP
+904 LGELLP

-946 YVVKKSISI
+946 YVVKKPISI

-983 LDDVTYNYGDTVKL
+983 LADVTYNYGDTVKL

-1003 NSLKKPNHVFLYWE
+1003 SSLKKPNHVFLYWE

-1037 DTSLRAMWDRI
+1037 DTSLRAMWGRI
-1048 PAKVRFN
+1048 PAKVSFN
-1055 LNGGNYMV
+1055 LNGGDYMV
-1063 DGKAEPLDDREYK
+1063 DGKVETLEDRKYTY
-1076 NGDILRLSDLP
+1076 GDIIRLSDLP
-1087 NEDSLKKQ
+1087 TKDSLKKPN
-1095 GHEFICWTYK
+1095 HEFICWTYK
-1105 SDDMDS
+1105 SDDMSS
-1111 YEVLPDNYVIGSSIS
+1111 YEILPDNYVISSNIS
-1126 LLAAWKKVEVPKPK
+1126 LLAAWKKVEAPKPEPEDPPK
-1140 PEEPSKPV
+1140 PEEPNKPV

-1157 KPPIPKKYK
+1157 KPPISNKCK
-1166 VSFAIGDAE
+1166 VSFAIGNAE
-1175 GEASVLIVND
+1175 GNAPALIVNY
-1185 GDTLGDKLPTN
+1185 GDTLGDKLPIN
-1196 IHKEGMHFIG
+1196 IHKEGMHFMG

-1211 GATYQNFYKFTKV
+1211 GAEYQNFYKSTKV
-1224 NKNITLYPVF
+1224 NKSITLYPVF
-1234 KTGFRKEIGKPGLTA
+1234 KTGFRKAIGRPGLTA
-1249 VKANGYPKLTLKH
+1249 VKANGYPKLTIKH
-1262 PVANIHSAF
+1262 PSANIHSAF
-1271 KVYRKENNSSSKEV
+1271 KVYRKENSSTGKEV

-1303 QPGKEYVYRAVAT
+1303 EPGKEYVYRAVAT
-1316 MIDDGL
+1316 MVEDGL

-1328 AISYVKAHKSIDL
+1328 AISYVKTHKSIDL
-1341 SVKLNNTGK
+1341 SVKLNNIGK

-1369 NVDMYTKGAKEEQLI
+1369 DVDMYTKGAKEEQLI

-1404 TSGKYSVYTV
+1404 TSGKYSVYMV

-1524 KIIGIKIK
+1524 KVTGIRVK

>member
-27 LILPGSNNLDN
+27 LMLPGSNNLDN

-143 NKLSNVSGCERDRVF
+143 SKLSNVSGCERDRVF

-286 IATTYNN
+286 IATTYDN
-293 NVVSALMVQ
+293 NVASALMVQ

-510 GLDGREECVKGAVV
+510 GLDEREECIKGAVV

-553 KGSNTVN
+553 KGSTTVN

-570 MNVYA
+570 MTVYA

-594 KIIAEIEWET
+594 KIIKEVEWGT
-604 DLLLP
+604 GILLP
-609 TPKAREGHKF
+609 TPKAREGYKF
-619 MGWST
+619 LGWST
-624 VSNDAGHI
+624 VSNDASHI
-632 VPARYTVTKDIKLYA
+632 VSEGHTVTKDIKFYA

-655 VSFDSAGGSNHPSSK
+655 VNFNSAGGS
-670 GIAYGDMIQSLPS
+670 Y
-683 PGTKEGHK
+683 
-691 FMGWSTVANDTGY
+691 
-704 IVSVGYTVTR
+704 
-714 DIKLYAVWKRNT
+714 
-726 YYVSFDS
+726 
-733 AGGSNHPNSMGI
+733 HPNSMKV

-831 LPAADKL
+831 LPAADEVY
-838 HREAYEFAGWSREAN
+838 REAYEFAGWSREAN

-884 YKNEANSSPAKVKSL
+884 YKDEANSSPAKVKSL

-904 LSELLP
+904 LGELLP

-964 NLKFNVNGGE
+964 NLKFNTNGGE

-983 LDDVTYNYGDTVKL
+983 LADVTYNYGDTVKL

-1030 DNYVIKS
+1030 DNYVIRS
-1037 DTSLRAMWDRI
+1037 DISLRARWDRI
-1048 PAKVRFN
+1048 PAKVSFN
-1055 LNGGNYMV
+1055 LNGGDYMV
-1063 DGKAEPLDDREYK
+1063 DGKVETLEDRKYTY
-1076 NGDILRLSDLP
+1076 GDIIRLSDLP
-1087 NEDSLKKQ
+1087 TKDFLKKPD
-1095 GHEFICWTYK
+1095 HEFICWTYK
-1105 SDDMDS
+1105 SDDMSS
-1111 YEVLPDNYVIGSSIS
+1111 YEILPDNYVISSNIS
-1126 LLAAWKKVEVPKPK
+1126 LLAAWKKVEAPK
-1140 PEEPSKPV
+1140 PEPEEPTKPV

-1157 KPPIPKKYK
+1157 KPSIPNKYK
-1166 VSFAIGDAE
+1166 VSFDIGGAE
-1175 GEASVLIVND
+1175 GDVSAIMVNAGEA
-1185 GDTLGDKLPTN
+1185 LGDKLPTN
-1196 IHKEGMHFIG
+1196 IHREGMHFMG

-1211 GATYQNFYKFTKV
+1211 GVEYQNFYKSTKV
-1224 NKNITLYPVF
+1224 NKSITLYPVF
-1234 KTGFRKEIGKPGLTA
+1234 KTGFRKAIGRPGLTA
-1249 VKANGYPKLTLKH
+1249 VKANGYPKLTIKH
-1262 PVANIHSAF
+1262 PSANIHSAF
-1271 KVYRKENNSSSKEV
+1271 KVYRKENSSTGKEV

-1303 QPGKEYVYRAVAT
+1303 EPGKEYVYRAVAT
-1316 MIDDGL
+1316 MVEDGL

-1328 AISYVKAHKSIDL
+1328 AISYVKTHKSIDL

-1515 GIIYRGVYS
+1515 GIIYRGIYS

>member
-1 MKKSLFKSKMT
+1 MKKSSFEAKMI
-12 AVAIAGVAIVLVALG
+12 AVVIAGVAIVLVALG
-27 LILPGSNNLDN
+27 LMLPGSNNLDN

-79 DKSFAYTD
+79 DRSFAYTD
-87 KISVRSEPYAEL
+87 KISVRSKPYAEL

-109 GYKLASKP
+109 GYKLTSEP

-170 TVKEKPD
+170 IVKEKPD

-212 NYVKDHK
+212 NYVKDNK
-219 KGKTKI
+219 KTKTKI

-281 KGIKG
+281 IGIKG

-293 NVVSALMVQ
+293 NVASALMVQ

-326 AKGIKYAADRGCR
+326 SKGIKYAADKGCR

-370 AAGNDSKDIGESGY
+370 AAGNDSKDIGESSY

-398 NDNKSG
+398 DDNKSG

-432 HKSGT
+432 NKSGT

-510 GLDGREECVKGAVV
+510 GLDEREECIKGAVV

-553 KGSNTVN
+553 KGSTTVN

-570 MNVYA
+570 MTVYA

-594 KIIAEIEWET
+594 KIIKEVEWGT
-604 DLLLP
+604 GILLP
-609 TPKAREGHKF
+609 TPKAREGYKF
-619 MGWST
+619 LGWST
-624 VSNDAGHI
+624 VSNDASHI
-632 VPARYTVTKDIKLYA
+632 VSEGHTVTKDIKFYA

-655 VSFDSAGGSNHPSSK
+655 VNFNSAGGS
-670 GIAYGDMIQSLPS
+670 Y
-683 PGTKEGHK
+683 
-691 FMGWSTVANDTGY
+691 
-704 IVSVGYTVTR
+704 
-714 DIKLYAVWKRNT
+714 
-726 YYVSFDS
+726 
-733 AGGSNHPNSMGI
+733 HPNSMKV

-831 LPAADKL
+831 LPAADEVY
-838 HREAYEFAGWSREAN
+838 REAYEFAGWSREAN

-884 YKNEANSSPAKVKSL
+884 YKDEANSSPAKVKSL

-904 LSELLP
+904 LGELLP

-946 YVVKKSISI
+946 YVVKKPISI

-1017 YKTDSMQDYEKLP
+1017 YKTDSTQDYEKLP

-1037 DTSLRAMWDRI
+1037 DTSLRARWDRI
-1048 PAKVRFN
+1048 PAKVSFN
-1055 LNGGNYMV
+1055 LNGGDYMV
-1063 DGKAEPLDDREYK
+1063 DGKVETLEDRKYTY
-1076 NGDILRLSDLP
+1076 GDIIRLSDLP
-1087 NEDSLKKQ
+1087 TKDSLKKPN
-1095 GHEFICWTYK
+1095 HEFICWTYK
-1105 SDDMDS
+1105 SDAMSS
-1111 YEVLPDNYVIGSSIS
+1111 YEILPDNYVISSNIS
-1126 LLAAWKKVEVPKPK
+1126 LLAAWKKVAAPK
-1140 PEEPSKPV
+1140 PEPEEPTKPV

-1157 KPPIPKKYK
+1157 KPSIPNKYK
-1166 VSFAIGDAE
+1166 VSFDIGGAE
-1175 GEASVLIVND
+1175 GDVSAIMVNAGEA
-1185 GDTLGDKLPTN
+1185 LGDKLPTN
-1196 IHKEGMHFIG
+1196 IHREGMHFMG

-1211 GATYQNFYKFTKV
+1211 GVEYQNFYKSTKV
-1224 NKNITLYPVF
+1224 NKSITLYPVF
-1234 KTGFRKEIGKPGLTA
+1234 KTGFRKAIGRPGLTA
-1249 VKANGYPKLTLKH
+1249 VKANGYPKLTIKH
-1262 PVANIHSAF
+1262 PSVNIHSAF
-1271 KVYRKENNSSSKEV
+1271 KVYRKENSSTGKEV

-1303 QPGKEYVYRAVAT
+1303 EPGKEYVYRAVAT
-1316 MIDDGL
+1316 MVEDGL

-1328 AISYVKAHKSIDL
+1328 AISYVKTHKSIDL

-1515 GIIYRGVYS
+1515 GIIYRGIYS
-1524 KIIGIKIK
+1524 KVTGIRVK

>member
-27 LILPGSNNLDN
+27 LMLPGSKNLDN

-44 SAKKKIEKF
+44 SAKKKIEKS
-53 EDKSR
+53 EDGLR

-79 DKSFAYTD
+79 DRSFAYTD
-87 KISVRSEPYAEL
+87 KISVRSKPYAEL
-99 GSFKKDIKKA
+99 DSFKKDIKKA

-135 VGECEAEL
+135 IGECEAEL

-241 SLNKNESTCTEDAH
+241 SLNKSESTCTEDAH

-510 GLDGREECVKGAVV
+510 GLDEREACIKGAVV
-524 SNGDSVGSQ
+524 SNGDPVGSQ

-553 KGSNTVN
+553 KGSTTVD

-570 MNVYA
+570 MTVYA

-594 KIIAEIEWET
+594 KIIKEVEWGT
-604 DLLLP
+604 GILLP
-609 TPKAREGHKF
+609 TPKAREGYKF
-619 MGWST
+619 LGWST
-624 VSNDAGHI
+624 VSNDASHI
-632 VPARYTVTKDIKLYA
+632 VSAGYTVTKDIKFYA
-647 VWKRNTHY
+647 VWKRNIHY
-655 VSFDSAGGSNHPSSK
+655 VNFNSAGGSYHPNSMK
-670 GIAYGDMIQSLPS
+670 VAYGDMIQSLPS

-691 FMGWSTVANDTGY
+691 FMGWSTVANDYGK
-704 IVSVGYTVTR
+704 I
-714 DIKLYAVWKRNT
+714 
-726 YYVSFDS
+726 
-733 AGGSNHPNSMGI
+733 I
-745 AYGDMINSLPS
+745 ASS
-756 PGSKEG
+756 
-762 HKFLGWSTVANDYR
+762 
-776 EIITPAY
+776 Y
-783 IVKKDIILYAVWE
+783 IVKKDVTLYAVWE
-796 TNTYNVTL
+796 KNTYNVTL

-831 LPAADKL
+831 LPAADEVY
-838 HREAYEFAGWSREAN
+838 REAYEFAGWSKEAN

-946 YVVKKSISI
+946 YVVKKPISI

-983 LDDVTYNYGDTVKL
+983 LADVTYNYGDTVKL

-1048 PAKVRFN
+1048 PAKVSFN
-1055 LNGGNYMV
+1055 LNGGDYMV
-1063 DGKAEPLDDREYK
+1063 DGKVETLEDRKYTY
-1076 NGDILRLSDLP
+1076 GDIIMLSDLP
-1087 NEDSLKKQ
+1087 TKDSLKKPD
-1095 GHEFICWTYK
+1095 HEFICWTYK
-1105 SDDMDS
+1105 SDDMSS
-1111 YEVLPDNYVIGSSIS
+1111 YEILPDNYVISSNIS
-1126 LLAAWKKVEVPKPK
+1126 LLAAWKKVEAPK
-1140 PEEPSKPV
+1140 PEPEEPTKPV

-1157 KPPIPKKYK
+1157 KPSIPNKYK
-1166 VSFAIGDAE
+1166 VSFDIGGAE
-1175 GEASVLIVND
+1175 GDVSAITVNAGEA
-1185 GDTLGDKLPTN
+1185 LGDKLPTN
-1196 IHKEGMHFIG
+1196 IHREGMHFMG

-1211 GATYQNFYKFTKV
+1211 GVEYQNFYKSTKV
-1224 NKNITLYPVF
+1224 NKSITLYPVF
-1234 KTGFRKEIGKPGLTA
+1234 KTGFRKAIGRPGLTA
-1249 VKANGYPKLTLKH
+1249 VKANGYPKLTIKH
-1262 PVANIHSAF
+1262 PSANIHSAF
-1271 KVYRKENNSSSKEV
+1271 KVYRKENSSTGKEV

-1296 SIFDFEA
+1296 SIFDFEVE
-1303 QPGKEYVYRAVAT
+1303 PGKEYVYRAVAT
-1316 MIDDGL
+1316 MVEDGL

-1328 AISYVKAHKSIDL
+1328 AISYVKTHKSIDL

>member
-27 LILPGSNNLDN
+27 LMLPGSNNLDN

-143 NKLSNVSGCERDRVF
+143 SKLSNVSGCERDRVF

-432 HKSGT
+432 NKSGT

-448 AMVAAI
+448 AMVAAV

-510 GLDGREECVKGAVV
+510 GLDEREECIKGAVV

-553 KGSNTVN
+553 KGSTTVN

-570 MNVYA
+570 MTVYA

-594 KIIAEIEWET
+594 KIIKEVEWET

-609 TPKAREGHKF
+609 TPKAREGDKF

-655 VSFDSAGGSNHPSSK
+655 VSFDSVGGSNHPGSM
-670 GIAYGDMIQSLPS
+670 GIAYGDMIRSLPS

-691 FMGWSTVANDTGY
+691 FM
-704 IVSVGYTVTR
+704 
-714 DIKLYAVWKRNT
+714 
-726 YYVSFDS
+726 
-733 AGGSNHPNSMGI
+733 
-745 AYGDMINSLPS
+745 
-756 PGSKEG
+756 
-762 HKFLGWSTVANDYR
+762 GWSTVANDYR

-783 IVKKDIILYAVWE
+783 IVKKDISLYAVWE
-796 TNTYNVTL
+796 KNTYNVTL
-804 DARGGIFKSDSSHT
+804 DARGGIFKSVSSHT
-818 VRFSRKYGEAIGR
+818 IKFSRKYGEAIGR

-838 HREAYEFAGWSREAN
+838 HREAYEFAGWSKEAN
-853 DQGQDVNE
+853 DLGQDVNE

-904 LSELLP
+904 LGELLP

-946 YVVKKSISI
+946 YVVKKPISI

-983 LDDVTYNYGDTVKL
+983 LADVTYNYGDTVKL

-1003 NSLKKPNHVFLYWE
+1003 SSLKKPNHVFLYWE

-1037 DTSLRAMWDRI
+1037 DTSLRAMWGRI
-1048 PAKVRFN
+1048 PAKVSFN
-1055 LNGGNYMV
+1055 LNGGDYMV
-1063 DGKAEPLDDREYK
+1063 DGKVETLEDRKYTY
-1076 NGDILRLSDLP
+1076 GDIIRLSDLP
-1087 NEDSLKKQ
+1087 TKDSLKKPN
-1095 GHEFICWTYK
+1095 HEFICWTYK
-1105 SDDMDS
+1105 SDDMSS
-1111 YEVLPDNYVIGSSIS
+1111 YEILPDNYVISSNIS
-1126 LLAAWKKVEVPKPK
+1126 LLAAWKKVEAPK
-1140 PEEPSKPV
+1140 PEPEEPTKPV

-1157 KPPIPKKYK
+1157 KPSIPNKYK
-1166 VSFAIGDAE
+1166 VSFDIGGAE
-1175 GEASVLIVND
+1175 GDVSAIMVNAGEA
-1185 GDTLGDKLPTN
+1185 LGDKLPTN
-1196 IHKEGMHFIG
+1196 IHREGMHFMG

-1211 GATYQNFYKFTKV
+1211 GAEYQNFYKSTKV
-1224 NKNITLYPVF
+1224 NKSITLYPVF
-1234 KTGFRKEIGKPGLTA
+1234 KTGFRKAIGRPGLTA
-1249 VKANGYPKLTLKH
+1249 VKANGYPKLTIKH
-1262 PVANIHSAF
+1262 PSANIHSAF
-1271 KVYRKENNSSSKEV
+1271 KVYRKENSSTGKEV

-1303 QPGKEYVYRAVAT
+1303 EPGKEYVYRAVAT
-1316 MIDDGL
+1316 MVEDGL

-1328 AISYVKAHKSIDL
+1328 AISYVKTHKSIDL

-1369 NVDMYTKGAKEEQLI
+1369 DVDMYTKGAKEEQLI